1 MRRKGFTLIELLA
14 VIVVL
19 AVIAM
24 ITTPIVFGVINTAK
38 KGAAEQSTVAYVKAI
53 ESTVTIDDFYNK
65 SYANRDDYLYDEIK
79 ADVSGSTPTGGVY
92 ALKDGIVTRGTFC
105 VNGYKVTYSDSK
117 AKAYEKCTGD
127 DLKWDGSLKLEQTSG
142 FYAYPESK
150 QINIVENTSGG
161 KISCTSSDE
170 KVATCSVTGTT
181 IKIASGTK
189 EGVSTITVKSEGNSK
204 YKDAYVA
211 YVATTQKGLISYTSN
226 GYEGVYDGNLHGI
239 TVIANGFKVKYGEI
253 EGTYNLDESPK
264 YVDAGEYKVYYQIS
278 KDGYAEVKG
287 SKDVIIS
294 QAKGNIVLEETK
306 GNLEYNKIK
315 KVQIKENKANNSLIV
330 SVEDENIAQ
339 ARIENNEL
347 IITGKKVGT
356 TKITLSSSAT
366 TNYSSASTEYIVT
379 IIKASNK
386 IVLSSTNGTYTY
398 PNSGTFNIA
407 SNPSG
412 GKLSCTTSNKN
423 VAECTINGNTVTV
436 KPGTTKGS
444 ATLTITSEATTNYD
458 AGKAVYVA
466 ITEPGALVSYTTNGY
481 EGAYDGNP
489 HGITVTSSGS
499 TITYSTDGTNYSSTN
514 PTLTNVGEIVVYYKI
529 NTPGYL
535 EKTGSKKIVIT
546 KAAGK
551 VTPPTAKALKY
562 TGNAQELVNAGSST
576 TGQIQYKIGKTGT
589 YSTKIPTGTDV
600 GTYTVYY
607 KVVGDINHNDVA
619 ERSLNVT
626 INPNILKYE
635 SNGYEGVYD
644 GNPHGITVTSSGA
657 TIEYG
662 TVKGTYNKTTSP
674 QYTNVGEY
682 TVYYRITR
690 KGYVTVEN
698 SENIKITKANNVLK
712 LSSNSGTYTYPNSG
726 TFNIASNPSGGKLSC
741 TTSNKNVAECT
752 ISGNTVTVKP
762 GTTKGSA
769 TLTITSEA
777 TTNYNAGKAVYAVT
791 TEQGKLSYT
800 ANGYEGTYNGNP
812 HGITVTSSGS
822 TITYSLGIMLD
833 SNNIAKIV
841 DTVIDNGIYT
851 FNNITSGNELNT
863 FIIQLHKNETTTDK
877 IQDITSASA
886 TGKIENEY
894 IHEYN
899 SGYYALKIKAN
910 GTTKDSAVWYKNIYL
925 EKGKKYNISY
935 EVVKRTSSQ
944 HVVKNIEIRSEYSLV
959 ASPTRIDAGTTI
971 VYYKISKPGYSTVQG
986 SKKIV
991 ITKAAGKV
999 TPPTAKTLKYTG
1011 NAQELVNAGS
1021 STTGQ
1026 IQYKVGTTGTYSA
1039 KIPTGTDVGTYT
1051 VYYKVVGDSNH
1062 NDVAERSLNVTI
1074 NPTGPTKVK
1083 PTSTDTHKGIVYLD
1097 PTGLSK
1103 KCNAS
1108 NSVSGTGIKTGCMK
1122 WYIYAEDNNSYTMI
1136 LDHNTT
1142 SKVAYNSTNSNS
1154 EMKEVKTALESDTS
1168 TWDKSL
1174 KARLITGNEVAK
1186 ITGNT
1191 SFDEKTSTDDKW
1203 FYLDSNNQT
1212 QVANSTNKSK
1222 YAWLYDYTWDCIRW
1236 GCNIEDS
1243 NTSNCGYWTST
1254 PVAGRTDFALH
1265 VSDIGHLGS
1274 YITSHPILGVRPVIT
1289 ISKSIISE

>member
-19 AVIAM
+19 AVIAL
-24 ITTPIVFGVINTAK
+24 IATPIVFGVINTAK

-142 FYAYPESK
+142 FYVYPESK

-181 IKIASGTK
+181 IKITSGTK

-204 YKDAYVA
+204 YKDAYAA

-226 GYEGVYDGNLHGI
+226 GYKGVYDGNLHGI

-315 KVQIKENKANNSLIV
+315 KVQINENKANNSLIV

-356 TKITLSSSAT
+356 TKITLSSSET
-366 TNYSSASTEYIVT
+366 KNYSSASTEYIVT

-423 VAECTINGNTVTV
+423 VAECTISGNTVTV

-444 ATLTITSEATTNYD
+444 ATLTITSEATTNYN

-466 ITEPGALVSYTTNGY
+466 ITEPGALVSYTANGY
-481 EGAYDGNP
+481 EGVYDGNP
-489 HGITVTSSGS
+489 HGITVTSNGA

-514 PTLTNVGEIVVYYKI
+514 PTLTNVGEMVVYYKI

-535 EKTGSKKIVIT
+535 EKTGSKKIIIT
-546 KAAGK
+546 KAVGK
-551 VTPPTAKALKY
+551 VTPPTAKTLKY

-576 TGQIQYKIGKTGT
+576 TGQIQYKVGATGT

-607 KVVGDINHNDVA
+607 KVVGDSNHNDVA
-619 ERSLNVT
+619 ESSLNVT
-626 INPNILKYE
+626 INPNILKFE

-662 TVKGTYNKTTSP
+662 TVKGTYNLDESP

-698 SENIKITKANNVLK
+698 SENIKIVKANNVLK

-800 ANGYEGTYNGNP
+800 ANGYEGTYNGNS
-812 HGITVTSSGS
+812 HGITVTSSGA
-822 TITYSLGIMLD
+822 TITYS
-833 SNNIAKIV
+833 
-841 DTVIDNGIYT
+841 
-851 FNNITSGNELNT
+851 
-863 FIIQLHKNETTTDK
+863 TDG
-877 IQDITSASA
+877 TNYSSA
-886 TGKIENEY
+886 N
-894 IHEYN
+894 
-899 SGYYALKIKAN
+899 
-910 GTTKDSAVWYKNIYL
+910 
-925 EKGKKYNISY
+925 
-935 EVVKRTSSQ
+935 
-944 HVVKNIEIRSEYSLV
+944 
-959 ASPTRIDAGTTI
+959 PTLTNVGEMV
-971 VYYKISKPGYSTVQG
+971 VYYKISKTGYSTVQG

-999 TPPTAKTLKYTG
+999 TPPTAKALKYTG

-1026 IQYKVGTTGTYSA
+1026 IQYKVGATGTYST

-1074 NPTGPTKVK
+1074 KPTGPTKVK

-1097 PTGLSK
+1097 PTNLKNS
-1103 KCNAS
+1103 CNAL
-1108 NSVSGTGIKTGCMK
+1108 NSVSGTGTKTGCMK
-1122 WYIYAEDNNSYTMI
+1122 WYIYSEDNNSYTMI

-1142 SKVAYNSTNSNS
+1142 AGAGVAYNSTNSNG

-1174 KARLITGNEVAK
+1174 KARLITANEVAK

-1191 SFDEKTSTDDKW
+1191 SFDEKTSTWDSE
-1203 FYLDSNNQT
+1203 FYFDSNNQT
-1212 QVANSTNKSK
+1212 QVANKTNKSK
-1222 YAWLYDYTWDCIRW
+1222 YAWLYDYTSSCADY
-1236 GCNIEDS
+1236 GCNIEHPVYLGY
-1243 NTSNCGYWTST
+1243 NTYGYWTSA
-1254 PVAGRTDFALH
+1254 PVADNFGCAWTVGRRGKLYH
-1265 VSDIGHLGS
+1265 EPKSYNYLG
-1274 YITSHPILGVRPVIT
+1274 IRPVIT
-1289 ISKSIISE
+1289 ISKSIIS

>member
-19 AVIAM
+19 AVIAL
-24 ITTPIVFGVINTAK
+24 IATPIVFGVINTAK

-142 FYAYPESK
+142 FYVYPESK

-181 IKIASGTK
+181 IKITSGTK

-204 YKDAYVA
+204 YKDAYAA

-226 GYEGVYDGNLHGI
+226 GYKGVYDGNLHGI

-315 KVQIKENKANNSLIV
+315 KVQINENKANNSLIV

-356 TKITLSSSAT
+356 TKITLSSSET
-366 TNYSSASTEYIVT
+366 KNYSSASTEYIVT

-423 VAECTINGNTVTV
+423 VAECTISGNTVTV

-444 ATLTITSEATTNYD
+444 ATLTITSEATTNYN

-466 ITEPGALVSYTTNGY
+466 ITEPGALVSYTANGY
-481 EGAYDGNP
+481 EGVYDGNP
-489 HGITVTSSGS
+489 HGITVTSNGA

-514 PTLTNVGEIVVYYKI
+514 PTLTNVGEMVVYYKI

-535 EKTGSKKIVIT
+535 EKTGSKKIIIT
-546 KAAGK
+546 KAVGK
-551 VTPPTAKALKY
+551 VTPPTAKTLKY

-576 TGQIQYKIGKTGT
+576 TGQIQYKVGTTGT

-607 KVVGDINHNDVA
+607 KVVGDSNHNDVA
-619 ERSLNVT
+619 ESSLNVT
-626 INPNILKYE
+626 INPNILKFE

-662 TVKGTYNKTTSP
+662 TVKGTYNLDESP

-698 SENIKITKANNVLK
+698 SENIKIVKANNVLK

-800 ANGYEGTYNGNP
+800 ANGYEGTYNGNS
-812 HGITVTSSGS
+812 HGITVTSSGA
-822 TITYSLGIMLD
+822 TITYS
-833 SNNIAKIV
+833 
-841 DTVIDNGIYT
+841 
-851 FNNITSGNELNT
+851 
-863 FIIQLHKNETTTDK
+863 TDG
-877 IQDITSASA
+877 TNYSSA
-886 TGKIENEY
+886 N
-894 IHEYN
+894 
-899 SGYYALKIKAN
+899 
-910 GTTKDSAVWYKNIYL
+910 
-925 EKGKKYNISY
+925 
-935 EVVKRTSSQ
+935 
-944 HVVKNIEIRSEYSLV
+944 
-959 ASPTRIDAGTTI
+959 PTLTNVGEMV
-971 VYYKISKPGYSTVQG
+971 VYYKISKTGYSTVQG

-999 TPPTAKTLKYTG
+999 TPPTAKALKYTG

-1026 IQYKVGTTGTYSA
+1026 IQYKVGSTGTYST
-1039 KIPTGTDVGTYT
+1039 KIPTGTDVGTYN

-1062 NDVAERSLNVTI
+1062 NDVSERSLNVTI
-1074 NPTGPTKVK
+1074 KPTGPTKVK

-1097 PTGLSK
+1097 PTNLKNS
-1103 KCNAS
+1103 CNAL
-1108 NSVSGTGIKTGCMK
+1108 NSVSGTGTKTGCMK
-1122 WYIYAEDNNSYTMI
+1122 WYIYSEDNNSYTMI

-1142 SKVAYNSTNSNS
+1142 AGAGVAYNSTNSNG

-1174 KARLITGNEVAK
+1174 KARLITANEVAK

-1191 SFDEKTSTDDKW
+1191 SFDEKTSTWDSE
-1203 FYLDSNNQT
+1203 FYFDSNNQT
-1212 QVANSTNKSK
+1212 QVANKTNKSK
-1222 YAWLYDYTWDCIRW
+1222 YAWLYDYTSSCADY
-1236 GCNIEDS
+1236 GCNIEHPVYLGY
-1243 NTSNCGYWTST
+1243 NTYGYWTSA
-1254 PVAGRTDFALH
+1254 PVADNFGCAWTVGRRGKLYH
-1265 VSDIGHLGS
+1265 EPKSYNYLG
-1274 YITSHPILGVRPVIT
+1274 IRPVIT
-1289 ISKSIISE
+1289 ISKSIIS

>member
-19 AVIAM
+19 AVIAL
-24 ITTPIVFGVINTAK
+24 IATPIVFGVINTAK

-181 IKIASGTK
+181 IKITSGAK

-204 YKDAYVA
+204 YKDAYAA

-226 GYEGVYDGNLHGI
+226 GYKGVYDGNLHGI

-315 KVQIKENKANNSLIV
+315 KVQINENKANNSLIV

-356 TKITLSSSAT
+356 TKITLSSSET
-366 TNYSSASTEYIVT
+366 KNYSSASTEYIVT

-423 VAECTINGNTVTV
+423 VAECTISGNTVTV

-444 ATLTITSEATTNYD
+444 ATLTITSEATTNYN

-466 ITEPGALVSYTTNGY
+466 ITEPGALVSYTANGY
-481 EGAYDGNP
+481 EGVYDGNP
-489 HGITVTSSGS
+489 HGITVTSNGA

-514 PTLTNVGEIVVYYKI
+514 PTLTNVGEMVVYYKI

-535 EKTGSKKIVIT
+535 EKTGSKKIIIT
-546 KAAGK
+546 KAVGK
-551 VTPPTAKALKY
+551 VTPPTAKTLKY

-576 TGQIQYKIGKTGT
+576 TGQIQYKVGATGT

-607 KVVGDINHNDVA
+607 KVVGDSNHNDVA
-619 ERSLNVT
+619 ESSLNVT
-626 INPNILKYE
+626 INPNILKFE

-662 TVKGTYNKTTSP
+662 TVKGTYNLDESP

-698 SENIKITKANNVLK
+698 SENIKIVKANNVLK

-800 ANGYEGTYNGNP
+800 ANGYEGTYNGNS
-812 HGITVTSSGS
+812 HGITVTSSGA
-822 TITYSLGIMLD
+822 TITYS
-833 SNNIAKIV
+833 
-841 DTVIDNGIYT
+841 
-851 FNNITSGNELNT
+851 
-863 FIIQLHKNETTTDK
+863 TDG
-877 IQDITSASA
+877 TNYSSA
-886 TGKIENEY
+886 N
-894 IHEYN
+894 
-899 SGYYALKIKAN
+899 
-910 GTTKDSAVWYKNIYL
+910 
-925 EKGKKYNISY
+925 
-935 EVVKRTSSQ
+935 
-944 HVVKNIEIRSEYSLV
+944 
-959 ASPTRIDAGTTI
+959 PTLTNVGEMV
-971 VYYKISKPGYSTVQG
+971 VYYKISKTGYSTVQG

-999 TPPTAKTLKYTG
+999 TPPTAKALKYTG

-1026 IQYKVGTTGTYSA
+1026 IQYKVGSTGTYST
-1039 KIPTGTDVGTYT
+1039 KIPTGTDVGTYN

-1062 NDVAERSLNVTI
+1062 NDVSERSLNVTI
-1074 NPTGPTKVK
+1074 KPTGPTKVK

-1097 PTGLSK
+1097 PTNLKNS
-1103 KCNAS
+1103 CNAL
-1108 NSVSGTGIKTGCMK
+1108 NSVSGTGTKTGCMK
-1122 WYIYAEDNNSYTMI
+1122 WYIYSEDNNSYTMI

-1142 SKVAYNSTNSNS
+1142 SGAGVAYNSTNSNG

-1174 KARLITGNEVAK
+1174 KARLITANEVAK

-1191 SFDEKTSTDDKW
+1191 SFDEKTSTWDSE
-1203 FYLDSNNQT
+1203 FYFDSNNQT
-1212 QVANSTNKSK
+1212 QVANKTNKSK
-1222 YAWLYDYTWDCIRW
+1222 YAWLYDYTSSCADY
-1236 GCNIEDS
+1236 GCNIEHPVYLGY
-1243 NTSNCGYWTST
+1243 NTYGYWTSA
-1254 PVAGRTDFALH
+1254 PVADNFGCAWTVGRRGKLYH
-1265 VSDIGHLGS
+1265 EPKSYNYLG
-1274 YITSHPILGVRPVIT
+1274 IRPVIT
-1289 ISKSIISE
+1289 ISKSIIS

>member
-19 AVIAM
+19 AVIAL
-24 ITTPIVFGVINTAK
+24 IATPIVFGVINTAK

-127 DLKWDGSLKLEQTSG
+127 DLKWDGSLKLEQSSG
-142 FYAYPESK
+142 FYVYPESK

-204 YKDAYVA
+204 YKDAYAA

-226 GYEGVYDGNLHGI
+226 GYKGVYDGNLHGI
-239 TVIANGFKVKYGEI
+239 TVIANGFKVKYGET
-253 EGTYNLDESPK
+253 EGIYNLDESPK

-330 SVEDENIAQ
+330 SVDDENIAQ

-356 TKITLSSSAT
+356 TKITLSSSET
-366 TNYSSASTEYIVT
+366 KNYSSASTEYIVT

-423 VAECTINGNTVTV
+423 VAECTISGNTVTV

-466 ITEPGALVSYTTNGY
+466 ITEPGALSGYT
-481 EGAYDGNP
+481 A
-489 HGITVTSSGS
+489 
-499 TITYSTDGTNYSSTN
+499 
-514 PTLTNVGEIVVYYKI
+514 
-529 NTPGYL
+529 
-535 EKTGSKKIVIT
+535 
-546 KAAGK
+546 
-551 VTPPTAKALKY
+551 
-562 TGNAQELVNAGSST
+562 
-576 TGQIQYKIGKTGT
+576 
-589 YSTKIPTGTDV
+589 
-600 GTYTVYY
+600 
-607 KVVGDINHNDVA
+607 
-619 ERSLNVT
+619 
-626 INPNILKYE
+626 
-635 SNGYEGVYD
+635 NGYEGVYD

-726 TFNIASNPSGGKLSC
+726 TFNITSNPSGGKLSC

-777 TTNYNAGKAVYAVT
+777 TTNYDAGKAVYVAI
-791 TEQGKLSYT
+791 TEPGALVGYT
-800 ANGYEGTYNGNP
+800 ANGYEGVYDGNP
-812 HGITVTSSGS
+812 HGITVTSSGA

-833 SNNIAKIV
+833 SNNIAKID

-863 FIIQLHKNETTTDK
+863 FIIQLHKNETTPDK
-877 IQDITSASA
+877 IQDITLTNA

-935 EVVKRTSSQ
+935 EVVKKTSSQ

-959 ASPTRIDAGTTI
+959 ASPTRTDAGTTI
-971 VYYKISKPGYSTVQG
+971 VYYKISKSGYSTVQG

-991 ITKAAGKV
+991 ITKADGKV
-999 TPPTAKTLKYTG
+999 TPPTSKTLKYTG

-1026 IQYKVGTTGTYSA
+1026 IQYKVGTTGTYST

-1074 NPTGPTKVK
+1074 KPTGPTKVK

-1097 PTGLSK
+1097 PTNLKNSCNVLNSK
-1103 KCNAS
+1103 
-1108 NSVSGTGIKTGCMK
+1108 SGTGIKTGCMK
-1122 WYIYAEDNNSYTMI
+1122 WYIYSEDNNNYTMI
-1136 LDHNTT
+1136 LDHNIEERM
-1142 SKVAYNSTNSNS
+1142 SYSTGMSNLTNQ
-1154 EMKEVKTALESDTS
+1154 KLN
-1168 TWDKSL
+1168 WDNSL
-1174 KARLITGNEVAK
+1174 KIRMIQANEIAK

-1191 SFDEKTSTDDKW
+1191 SWSTSKGW

-1212 QVANSTNKSK
+1212 PVANSTNKSK
-1222 YAWLYDYTWDCIRW
+1222 YAWLFDYIYNCEYG
-1236 GCNIEDS
+1236 GCNIEDPES
-1243 NTSNCGYWTST
+1243 GSAYFTGTEANSSVQYIIANGGSLRVG
-1254 PVAGRTDFALH
+1254 PKSGQGFGGG
-1265 VSDIGHLGS
+1265 IG
-1274 YITSHPILGVRPVIT
+1274 IRPVIT
-1289 ISKSIISE
+1289 ISKSIIS

>member
-19 AVIAM
+19 AVIAL
-24 ITTPIVFGVINTAK
+24 IATPIVFGVINTAK

-142 FYAYPESK
+142 FYVYPESK

-181 IKIASGTK
+181 IKITSGTK

-204 YKDAYVA
+204 YKDAYAA

-226 GYEGVYDGNLHGI
+226 GYKGVYDGNLHGI

-315 KVQIKENKANNSLIV
+315 KVQINENKANNSLIV

-356 TKITLSSSAT
+356 TKITLSSSET
-366 TNYSSASTEYIVT
+366 KNYSSASTEYIVT

-423 VAECTINGNTVTV
+423 VAECTISGNTVTV

-444 ATLTITSEATTNYD
+444 ATLTITSEATTNYN

-466 ITEPGALVSYTTNGY
+466 ITEPGALVSYTANGY
-481 EGAYDGNP
+481 EGVYDGNP
-489 HGITVTSSGS
+489 HGITVTSNGA

-514 PTLTNVGEIVVYYKI
+514 PTLTNVGEMVVYYKI

-535 EKTGSKKIVIT
+535 EKTGSKKIIIT
-546 KAAGK
+546 KAVGK
-551 VTPPTAKALKY
+551 VTPPTAKTLKY

-576 TGQIQYKIGKTGT
+576 TGQIQYKVGATGT

-607 KVVGDINHNDVA
+607 KVVGDSNHNDVA
-619 ERSLNVT
+619 ESSLNVT
-626 INPNILKYE
+626 INPNILKFE

-662 TVKGTYNKTTSP
+662 TVKGTYNLDESP

-698 SENIKITKANNVLK
+698 SENIKIVKANNVLK

-800 ANGYEGTYNGNP
+800 ANGYEGTYNGNS
-812 HGITVTSSGS
+812 HGITVTSSGA
-822 TITYSLGIMLD
+822 TITYS
-833 SNNIAKIV
+833 
-841 DTVIDNGIYT
+841 
-851 FNNITSGNELNT
+851 
-863 FIIQLHKNETTTDK
+863 TDG
-877 IQDITSASA
+877 TNYSSA
-886 TGKIENEY
+886 N
-894 IHEYN
+894 
-899 SGYYALKIKAN
+899 
-910 GTTKDSAVWYKNIYL
+910 
-925 EKGKKYNISY
+925 
-935 EVVKRTSSQ
+935 
-944 HVVKNIEIRSEYSLV
+944 
-959 ASPTRIDAGTTI
+959 PTLTNVGEMV
-971 VYYKISKPGYSTVQG
+971 VYYKISKTGYSTVQG

-999 TPPTAKTLKYTG
+999 TPPTAKALKYTG

-1026 IQYKVGTTGTYSA
+1026 IQYKVGSTGTYST
-1039 KIPTGTDVGTYT
+1039 KIPTGTDVGTYN

-1062 NDVAERSLNVTI
+1062 NDVSERSLNVTI
-1074 NPTGPTKVK
+1074 KPTGPTKVK

-1097 PTGLSK
+1097 PTNLKNS
-1103 KCNAS
+1103 CNAL
-1108 NSVSGTGIKTGCMK
+1108 NSVSGTGTKTGCMK
-1122 WYIYAEDNNSYTMI
+1122 WYIYSEDNNSYTMI

-1142 SKVAYNSTNSNS
+1142 AGAGVAYNSTNSNG

-1174 KARLITGNEVAK
+1174 KARLITANEVAK

-1191 SFDEKTSTDDKW
+1191 SFDEKTSTWDSD
-1203 FYLDSNNQT
+1203 FYLDSNNET
-1212 QVANSTNKSK
+1212 QVANKTNKSK
-1222 YAWLYDYTWDCIRW
+1222 YAWLYDYTSSCADY
-1236 GCNIEDS
+1236 GCNIEHPVYLGY
-1243 NTSNCGYWTST
+1243 NTYGYWTSA
-1254 PVAGRTDFALH
+1254 PVADNFGCAWTVGRRGKLYH
-1265 VSDIGHLGS
+1265 EPKSYNYLG
-1274 YITSHPILGVRPVIT
+1274 IRPVIT
-1289 ISKSIISE
+1289 ISKSIIS

>member
-423 VAECTINGNTVTV
+423 VAECTI
-436 KPGTTKGS
+436 
-444 ATLTITSEATTNYD
+444 
-458 AGKAVYVA
+458 
-466 ITEPGALVSYTTNGY
+466 
-481 EGAYDGNP
+481 
-489 HGITVTSSGS
+489 
-499 TITYSTDGTNYSSTN
+499 
-514 PTLTNVGEIVVYYKI
+514 
-529 NTPGYL
+529 
-535 EKTGSKKIVIT
+535 
-546 KAAGK
+546 
-551 VTPPTAKALKY
+551 
-562 TGNAQELVNAGSST
+562 
-576 TGQIQYKIGKTGT
+576 
-589 YSTKIPTGTDV
+589 
-600 GTYTVYY
+600 
-607 KVVGDINHNDVA
+607 
-619 ERSLNVT
+619 
-626 INPNILKYE
+626 
-635 SNGYEGVYD
+635 
-644 GNPHGITVTSSGA
+644 
-657 TIEYG
+657 
-662 TVKGTYNKTTSP
+662 
-674 QYTNVGEY
+674 
-682 TVYYRITR
+682 
-690 KGYVTVEN
+690 
-698 SENIKITKANNVLK
+698 
-712 LSSNSGTYTYPNSG
+712 
-726 TFNIASNPSGGKLSC
+726 
-741 TTSNKNVAECT
+741 
-752 ISGNTVTVKP
+752 SGNTVTVKP

-812 HGITVTSSGS
+812 HGITVTSSGA
-822 TITYSLGIMLD
+822 TITYSTDGKNY
-833 SNNIAKIV
+833 SS
-841 DTVIDNGIYT
+841 
-851 FNNITSGNELNT
+851 TS
-863 FIIQLHKNETTTDK
+863 
-877 IQDITSASA
+877 
-886 TGKIENEY
+886 
-894 IHEYN
+894 
-899 SGYYALKIKAN
+899 
-910 GTTKDSAVWYKNIYL
+910 
-925 EKGKKYNISY
+925 
-935 EVVKRTSSQ
+935 
-944 HVVKNIEIRSEYSLV
+944 
-959 ASPTRIDAGTTI
+959 P
-971 VYYKISKPGYSTVQG
+971 
-986 SKKIV
+986 
-991 ITKAAGKV
+991 
-999 TPPTAKTLKYTG
+999 KYT
-1011 NAQELVNAGS
+1011 NAG
-1021 STTGQ
+1021 
-1026 IQYKVGTTGTYSA
+1026 I
-1039 KIPTGTDVGTYT
+1039 YT
-1051 VYYKVVGDSNH
+1051 VYYKI
-1062 NDVAERSLNVTI
+1062 E
-1074 NPTGPTKVK
+1074 K
-1083 PTSTDTHKGIVYLD
+1083 
-1097 PTGLSK
+1097 
-1103 KCNAS
+1103 
-1108 NSVSGTGIKTGCMK
+1108 SG
-1122 WYIYAEDNNSYTMI
+1122 Y
-1136 LDHNTT
+1136 NT
-1142 SKVAYNSTNSNS
+1142 
-1154 EMKEVKTALESDTS
+1154 
-1168 TWDKSL
+1168 
-1174 KARLITGNEVAK
+1174 ITGNKQVIIIPSAPTITASDSIGSGSWHASKYTLTFSSSGASSSVYYYYGTSSNPSTKGSSAAISSDTGGTTYYVKACVSDSKCSAVSSYSAKLDSTKPNKPSFEIKLGSRTGSNYTSNSWTNNNGYFIVKSSDSTSGIDYYEVSLNGSDWTKHNAWNYEISKDHKTVYSMINWDGNWTFKFRAVDYAGNRSDESATIRFKRDTTSPSFGTVSLNPNLTSWANRCGKK
-1186 ITGNT
+1186 INVSWNLTDSGSGVKMQNGHPYLMRAYYSTKSRNTLLSPVYGYDSDATTKGNIYGGGGILKVCAYDYAGN
-1191 SFDEKTSTDDKW
+1191 SKCFEKTLMQYCSSEAPW
-1203 FYLDSNNQT
+1203 SL
-1212 QVANSTNKSK
+1212 
-1222 YAWLYDYTWDCIRW
+1222 
-1236 GCNIEDS
+1236 
-1243 NTSNCGYWTST
+1243 
-1254 PVAGRTDFALH
+1254 
-1265 VSDIGHLGS
+1265 S
-1274 YITSHPILGVRPVIT
+1274 YVTA
-1289 ISKSIISE
+1289 

>member
-1 MRRKGFTLIELLA
+1 MRKKGFTLIELLA

-24 ITTPIVFGVINTAK
+24 ITTPTVFGIIKTAK
-38 KGAAEQSTVAYVKAI
+38 KGVAEQSTVAYVKAI
-53 ESTVTIDDFYNK
+53 ESTVTIDDIYNR

-79 ADVSGSTPTGGVY
+79 ADVSGSTPTGGIY

-117 AKAYEKCTGD
+117 AKAYENCTGD
-127 DLKWDGSLKLEQTSG
+127 DLKWDGSLKLGQTSG

-204 YKDAYVA
+204 YKDAYAA

-226 GYEGVYDGNLHGI
+226 GYKGVYDGNLHGI
-239 TVIANGFKVKYGEI
+239 TVIANGFKVKYGET

-264 YVDAGEYKVYYQIS
+264 YADVGEYKVYYQIS

-356 TKITLSSSAT
+356 TKITLSSSET
-366 TNYSSASTEYIVT
+366 KNYSSASTEYIVT

-423 VAECTINGNTVTV
+423 VAECTISGNTVTV

-444 ATLTITSEATTNYD
+444 ATLTITSAATTNYD

-466 ITEPGALVSYTTNGY
+466 ITEPGALVSYTANGY
-481 EGAYDGNP
+481 EGVYDGNP
-489 HGITVTSSGS
+489 HGITVTSSGA

-514 PTLTNVGEIVVYYKI
+514 PTLTNAGEMVVYYKI

-535 EKTGSKKIVIT
+535 EKTGSKKIIIT
-546 KAAGK
+546 KADGK
-551 VTPPTAKALKY
+551 VTPPTSKTLKY

-576 TGQIQYKIGKTGT
+576 TGQIQYKIGTTGT

-607 KVVGDINHNDVA
+607 KVVGDSNHNDVV
-619 ERSLNVT
+619 ESSLNVT
-626 INPNILKYE
+626 INPNILEYE

-644 GNPHGITVTSSGA
+644 GNPHEITVTSSGA
-657 TIEYG
+657 TITYSTDG
-662 TVKGTYNKTTSP
+662 TNYSSTSP
-674 QYTNVGEY
+674 KYTNAGVY

-712 LSSNSGTYTYPNSG
+712 SSSNSGTYTYPNSG
-726 TFNIASNPSGGKLSC
+726 TFNITSNPSGGKLSC

-752 ISGNTVTVKP
+752 INGNTVTVKP

-769 TLTITSEA
+769 TLTITSAA
-777 TTNYNAGKAVYAVT
+777 TTNYNAGKAVYVAI
-791 TEQGKLSYT
+791 TEPGSLVGYT
-800 ANGYEGTYNGNP
+800 ANGYEGVYDGNP
-812 HGITVTSSGS
+812 HGITVTSSGA

-935 EVVKRTSSQ
+935 EVVKNTSSQ
-944 HVVKNIEIRSEYSLV
+944 YVVKNIEIRSEYSLA
-959 ASPTRIDAGTTI
+959 ASPTRTDVGTTI

-1011 NAQELVNAGS
+1011 NAQGLVNAGS

-1026 IQYKVGTTGTYSA
+1026 IQYKVGATGTYSA
-1039 KIPTGTDVGTYT
+1039 KIPAGTDVGTYT

-1074 NPTGPTKVK
+1074 KPTGPTKVK

-1097 PTGLSK
+1097 PTNLKNSCNVLNSK
-1103 KCNAS
+1103 
-1108 NSVSGTGIKTGCMK
+1108 SGTGIKTGCMK
-1122 WYIYAEDNNSYTMI
+1122 WYIYSEDNNNYTMI
-1136 LDHNTT
+1136 LDHNIEERM
-1142 SKVAYNSTNSNS
+1142 SYSTGMSNLTNQ
-1154 EMKEVKTALESDTS
+1154 KLK
-1168 TWDKSL
+1168 WDNSL
-1174 KARLITGNEVAK
+1174 KVRMIQANEIAK

-1191 SFDEKTSTDDKW
+1191 SWSTSKGW

-1212 QVANSTNKSK
+1212 SVANSTNKSK
-1222 YAWLYDYTWDCIRW
+1222 YAWLYDYTGNCKEC
-1236 GCNIEDS
+1236 GCNIEEPESSSGYFTGTEANS
-1243 NTSNCGYWTST
+1243 NIQYIIANGGSLRVGPKS
-1254 PVAGRTDFALH
+1254 GQGFGGG
-1265 VSDIGHLGS
+1265 IG
-1274 YITSHPILGVRPVIT
+1274 IRPVIT
-1289 ISKSIISE
+1289 ISKSIIS

>member
-19 AVIAM
+19 AVIAL
-24 ITTPIVFGVINTAK
+24 IATPIVFGVINTAK

-181 IKIASGTK
+181 IKITSGTK

-204 YKDAYVA
+204 YKDAYAA

-226 GYEGVYDGNLHGI
+226 GYKGVYDGNLHGI

-315 KVQIKENKANNSLIV
+315 KVQINENKANNSLIV

-356 TKITLSSSAT
+356 TKITLSSSET
-366 TNYSSASTEYIVT
+366 KNYSSASTEYIVT

-423 VAECTINGNTVTV
+423 VAECTISGNTVTV

-444 ATLTITSEATTNYD
+444 ATLTITSEATTNYN

-466 ITEPGALVSYTTNGY
+466 ITEPGALVSYTANGY
-481 EGAYDGNP
+481 EGVYDGNP
-489 HGITVTSSGS
+489 HGITVTSNGA

-514 PTLTNVGEIVVYYKI
+514 PTLTNVGEMVVYYKI

-535 EKTGSKKIVIT
+535 EKTGSKKIIIT
-546 KAAGK
+546 KAVGK
-551 VTPPTAKALKY
+551 VTPPTAKTLKY

-576 TGQIQYKIGKTGT
+576 TGQIQYKVGTTGT

-607 KVVGDINHNDVA
+607 KVVGDSNHNDVA
-619 ERSLNVT
+619 ESSLNVT
-626 INPNILKYE
+626 INPNILKFE

-662 TVKGTYNKTTSP
+662 TVKGTYNLDESP

-698 SENIKITKANNVLK
+698 SENIKIVKANNVLK

-800 ANGYEGTYNGNP
+800 ANGYEGTYNGNS
-812 HGITVTSSGS
+812 HGITVTSSGA
-822 TITYSLGIMLD
+822 TITYS
-833 SNNIAKIV
+833 
-841 DTVIDNGIYT
+841 
-851 FNNITSGNELNT
+851 
-863 FIIQLHKNETTTDK
+863 TDG
-877 IQDITSASA
+877 TNYSSA
-886 TGKIENEY
+886 N
-894 IHEYN
+894 
-899 SGYYALKIKAN
+899 
-910 GTTKDSAVWYKNIYL
+910 
-925 EKGKKYNISY
+925 
-935 EVVKRTSSQ
+935 
-944 HVVKNIEIRSEYSLV
+944 
-959 ASPTRIDAGTTI
+959 PTLTNVGEMV
-971 VYYKISKPGYSTVQG
+971 VYYKISKTGYSTVQG

-999 TPPTAKTLKYTG
+999 TPPTAKALKYTG

-1026 IQYKVGTTGTYSA
+1026 IQYKVGSTGTYST
-1039 KIPTGTDVGTYT
+1039 KIPTGTDVGTYN

-1062 NDVAERSLNVTI
+1062 NDVSERSLNVTI
-1074 NPTGPTKVK
+1074 KPTGPTKVK

-1097 PTGLSK
+1097 PTNLKNS
-1103 KCNAS
+1103 CNAL
-1108 NSVSGTGIKTGCMK
+1108 NSVSGTGTKTGCMK
-1122 WYIYAEDNNSYTMI
+1122 WYIYSEDNNSYTMI

-1142 SKVAYNSTNSNS
+1142 AGAGVAYNSTNSNG

-1174 KARLITGNEVAK
+1174 KARLITANEVAK

-1191 SFDEKTSTDDKW
+1191 SFDEKTSTWDSE
-1203 FYLDSNNQT
+1203 FYFDSNNQT
-1212 QVANSTNKSK
+1212 QVANKTNKSK
-1222 YAWLYDYTWDCIRW
+1222 YAWLYDYTSSCADY
-1236 GCNIEDS
+1236 GCNIEHPVYLGY
-1243 NTSNCGYWTST
+1243 NTYGYWTSA
-1254 PVAGRTDFALH
+1254 PVADNFGCAWTVGRRGKLYH
-1265 VSDIGHLGS
+1265 EPKSYNYLG
-1274 YITSHPILGVRPVIT
+1274 IRPVIT
-1289 ISKSIISE
+1289 ISKSIIS

>member
-1 MRRKGFTLIELLA
+1 MKKKYGFTLIELLA

-24 ITTPIVFGVINTAK
+24 ITTPIVFGIINTAK
-38 KGAAEQSTVAYVKAI
+38 KGAAEQSTVAYAKAV
-53 ESTVTIDDFYNK
+53 EDTVAIAAMNNK
-65 SYANRDDYLYDEIK
+65 SYANRNDYLYDEIK
-79 ADVSGSTPTGGVY
+79 VDVSGSTPTGGIY

-181 IKIASGTK
+181 IKITSGAK

-204 YKDAYVA
+204 YKDAYAA
-211 YVATTQKGLISYTSN
+211 YVATTQKGLISSN
-226 GYEGVYDGNLHGI
+226 GYKGVYDGNLHGI

-356 TKITLSSSAT
+356 TKITLSSSET
-366 TNYSSASTEYIVT
+366 KNYSSASTEYIVT

-398 PNSGTFNIA
+398 PNSGTFNI
-407 SNPSG
+407 
-412 GKLSCTTSNKN
+412 T
-423 VAECTINGNTVTV
+423 
-436 KPGTTKGS
+436 
-444 ATLTITSEATTNYD
+444 
-458 AGKAVYVA
+458 
-466 ITEPGALVSYTTNGY
+466 
-481 EGAYDGNP
+481 
-489 HGITVTSSGS
+489 
-499 TITYSTDGTNYSSTN
+499 
-514 PTLTNVGEIVVYYKI
+514 
-529 NTPGYL
+529 
-535 EKTGSKKIVIT
+535 
-546 KAAGK
+546 
-551 VTPPTAKALKY
+551 
-562 TGNAQELVNAGSST
+562 
-576 TGQIQYKIGKTGT
+576 
-589 YSTKIPTGTDV
+589 
-600 GTYTVYY
+600 
-607 KVVGDINHNDVA
+607 
-619 ERSLNVT
+619 
-626 INPNILKYE
+626 
-635 SNGYEGVYD
+635 
-644 GNPHGITVTSSGA
+644 
-657 TIEYG
+657 
-662 TVKGTYNKTTSP
+662 
-674 QYTNVGEY
+674 
-682 TVYYRITR
+682 
-690 KGYVTVEN
+690 
-698 SENIKITKANNVLK
+698 
-712 LSSNSGTYTYPNSG
+712 
-726 TFNIASNPSGGKLSC
+726 SNPSGGKLSC

-777 TTNYNAGKAVYAVT
+777 TTNYNAGKAVYVAI
-791 TEQGKLSYT
+791 TEPGALSGYT
-800 ANGYEGTYNGNP
+800 ANGYEGVYDGNP
-812 HGITVTSSGS
+812 HGITVTAGGS
-822 TITYSLGIMLD
+822 TITYS
-833 SNNIAKIV
+833 
-841 DTVIDNGIYT
+841 
-851 FNNITSGNELNT
+851 
-863 FIIQLHKNETTTDK
+863 TD
-877 IQDITSASA
+877 
-886 TGKIENEY
+886 
-894 IHEYN
+894 
-899 SGYYALKIKAN
+899 
-910 GTTKDSAVWYKNIYL
+910 GTNY
-925 EKGKKYNISY
+925 
-935 EVVKRTSSQ
+935 SST
-944 HVVKNIEIRSEYSLV
+944 
-959 ASPTRIDAGTTI
+959 SPTLTNVGEMV
-971 VYYKISKPGYSTVQG
+971 VYYKISKPGYSPVQG

-999 TPPTAKTLKYTG
+999 TSPTAKALKYTG

-1026 IQYKVGTTGTYSA
+1026 IQYKVGTTGTYST

-1074 NPTGPTKVK
+1074 KPTGPTKVK

-1097 PTGLSK
+1097 PTNLKNS
-1103 KCNAS
+1103 CNVL
-1108 NSVSGTGIKTGCMK
+1108 NSVSGTGTKTGCMK
-1122 WYIYAEDNNSYTMI
+1122 WYIYSEDNNSYTMI

-1142 SKVAYNSTNSNS
+1142 AGAGVAYNSTNSNG

-1174 KARLITGNEVAK
+1174 KARLITANEVAK

-1191 SFDEKTSTDDKW
+1191 SFDEKTSTWDSE
-1203 FYLDSNNQT
+1203 FYFDSNNQT
-1212 QVANSTNKSK
+1212 QVANKTNKSK
-1222 YAWLYDYTWDCIRW
+1222 YAWLYDYTSGCADY
-1236 GCNIEDS
+1236 GCNIEHPVYFGYDT
-1243 NTSNCGYWTST
+1243 NGYWTSAT
-1254 PVAGRTDFALH
+1254 LADDSCAWAVNRRGELYPEPK
-1265 VSDIGHLGS
+1265 SYNYLG
-1274 YITSHPILGVRPVIT
+1274 TRPVIT
-1289 ISKSIISE
+1289 ISKSIIS

>member
-19 AVIAM
+19 AVIAL
-24 ITTPIVFGVINTAK
+24 IATPIVFGVINTAK

-142 FYAYPESK
+142 FYVYPESK

-181 IKIASGTK
+181 IKITSGTK

-204 YKDAYVA
+204 YKDAYAA

-226 GYEGVYDGNLHGI
+226 GYKGVYDGNLHGI

-315 KVQIKENKANNSLIV
+315 KVQINENKANNSLIV

-356 TKITLSSSAT
+356 TKITLSSSET
-366 TNYSSASTEYIVT
+366 KNYSSASTEYIVT

-423 VAECTINGNTVTV
+423 VAECTISGNTVTV

-444 ATLTITSEATTNYD
+444 ATLTITSEATTNYN

-466 ITEPGALVSYTTNGY
+466 ITEPGALVSYTANGY
-481 EGAYDGNP
+481 EGVYDGNP
-489 HGITVTSSGS
+489 HGITVTSNGA

-514 PTLTNVGEIVVYYKI
+514 PTLTNVGEMVVYYKI

-535 EKTGSKKIVIT
+535 EKTGSKKIIIT
-546 KAAGK
+546 KAVGK
-551 VTPPTAKALKY
+551 VTPPTAKTLKY

-576 TGQIQYKIGKTGT
+576 TGQIQYKVGATGT

-607 KVVGDINHNDVA
+607 KVVGDSNHNDVA
-619 ERSLNVT
+619 ESSLNVT
-626 INPNILKYE
+626 INPNILKFE

-662 TVKGTYNKTTSP
+662 TVKGTYNLDESP

-698 SENIKITKANNVLK
+698 SENIKIVKANNVLK

-800 ANGYEGTYNGNP
+800 ANGYEGTYNGNS
-812 HGITVTSSGS
+812 HGITVTSSGA
-822 TITYSLGIMLD
+822 TITYS
-833 SNNIAKIV
+833 
-841 DTVIDNGIYT
+841 
-851 FNNITSGNELNT
+851 
-863 FIIQLHKNETTTDK
+863 TDG
-877 IQDITSASA
+877 TNYSSA
-886 TGKIENEY
+886 N
-894 IHEYN
+894 
-899 SGYYALKIKAN
+899 
-910 GTTKDSAVWYKNIYL
+910 
-925 EKGKKYNISY
+925 
-935 EVVKRTSSQ
+935 
-944 HVVKNIEIRSEYSLV
+944 
-959 ASPTRIDAGTTI
+959 PTLTNVGEMV
-971 VYYKISKPGYSTVQG
+971 VYYKISKTGYSTVQG

-999 TPPTAKTLKYTG
+999 TPPTAKALKYTG

-1026 IQYKVGTTGTYSA
+1026 IQYKVGSTGTYST
-1039 KIPTGTDVGTYT
+1039 KIPTGTDVGTYN

-1062 NDVAERSLNVTI
+1062 NDVSERSLNVTI
-1074 NPTGPTKVK
+1074 KPTGPTKVK

-1097 PTGLSK
+1097 PTNLKNS
-1103 KCNAS
+1103 CNAL
-1108 NSVSGTGIKTGCMK
+1108 NSVSGTGTKTGCMK
-1122 WYIYAEDNNSYTMI
+1122 WYIYSEDNNSYTMI

-1142 SKVAYNSTNSNS
+1142 AGAGVAYNSTNSNG

-1174 KARLITGNEVAK
+1174 KARLITANEVAK

-1191 SFDEKTSTDDKW
+1191 SFDEKTSTWDSE
-1203 FYLDSNNQT
+1203 FYFDSNNQT
-1212 QVANSTNKSK
+1212 QVANKTNKSK
-1222 YAWLYDYTWDCIRW
+1222 YAWLYDYTSSCADY
-1236 GCNIEDS
+1236 GCNIEHPVYLGY
-1243 NTSNCGYWTST
+1243 NTYGYWTSA
-1254 PVAGRTDFALH
+1254 PVADNFGCAWTVGRRGKLYH
-1265 VSDIGHLGS
+1265 EPKSYNYLG
-1274 YITSHPILGVRPVIT
+1274 IRPVIT
-1289 ISKSIISE
+1289 ISKSIIS

>member
-19 AVIAM
+19 AVIAL
-24 ITTPIVFGVINTAK
+24 IATPIVFGVINTAK

-142 FYAYPESK
+142 FYVYPESK

-181 IKIASGTK
+181 IKITSGTK

-204 YKDAYVA
+204 YKDAYAA

-226 GYEGVYDGNLHGI
+226 GYKGVYDGNLHGI

-315 KVQIKENKANNSLIV
+315 KVQINENKANNSLIV

-356 TKITLSSSAT
+356 TKITLSSSET
-366 TNYSSASTEYIVT
+366 KNYSSASTEYIVT

-423 VAECTINGNTVTV
+423 VAECTISGNTVTV

-444 ATLTITSEATTNYD
+444 ATLTITSEATTNYN

-466 ITEPGALVSYTTNGY
+466 ITEPGALVSYTANGY
-481 EGAYDGNP
+481 EGVYDGNP
-489 HGITVTSSGS
+489 HGITVTSNGA

-514 PTLTNVGEIVVYYKI
+514 PTLTNVGEMVVYYKI

-535 EKTGSKKIVIT
+535 EKTGSKKIIIT
-546 KAAGK
+546 KAVGK
-551 VTPPTAKALKY
+551 VTPPTAKTLKY

-576 TGQIQYKIGKTGT
+576 TGQIQYKVGATGT

-607 KVVGDINHNDVA
+607 KVVGDSNHNDVA
-619 ERSLNVT
+619 ESSLNVT
-626 INPNILKYE
+626 INPNILKFE

-662 TVKGTYNKTTSP
+662 TVKGTYNLDESP

-698 SENIKITKANNVLK
+698 SENIKIVKANNVLK

-800 ANGYEGTYNGNP
+800 ANGYEGTYNGNS
-812 HGITVTSSGS
+812 HGITVTSSGA
-822 TITYSLGIMLD
+822 TITYS
-833 SNNIAKIV
+833 
-841 DTVIDNGIYT
+841 
-851 FNNITSGNELNT
+851 
-863 FIIQLHKNETTTDK
+863 TDG
-877 IQDITSASA
+877 TNYSSA
-886 TGKIENEY
+886 N
-894 IHEYN
+894 
-899 SGYYALKIKAN
+899 
-910 GTTKDSAVWYKNIYL
+910 
-925 EKGKKYNISY
+925 
-935 EVVKRTSSQ
+935 
-944 HVVKNIEIRSEYSLV
+944 
-959 ASPTRIDAGTTI
+959 PTLTNVGEMV
-971 VYYKISKPGYSTVQG
+971 VYYKISKTGYSTVQG

-999 TPPTAKTLKYTG
+999 TPPTAKALKYTG

-1026 IQYKVGTTGTYSA
+1026 IQYKVGTTGTYST
-1039 KIPTGTDVGTYT
+1039 KIPTGTDVGTYN

-1062 NDVAERSLNVTI
+1062 NDVSERSLNVTI
-1074 NPTGPTKVK
+1074 KPTGPTKVK

-1097 PTGLSK
+1097 PTNLKNS
-1103 KCNAS
+1103 CNVL
-1108 NSVSGTGIKTGCMK
+1108 NSVSGTGTKTGCMK
-1122 WYIYAEDNNSYTMI
+1122 WYIYSEDNNSYTMI

-1142 SKVAYNSTNSNS
+1142 SGAGVAYNSTNSNG

-1174 KARLITGNEVAK
+1174 KARLITANEVAK

-1191 SFDEKTSTDDKW
+1191 SFDEKTSTWDSD
-1203 FYLDSNNQT
+1203 FYLDSNNET
-1212 QVANSTNKSK
+1212 QVANKTNKSK
-1222 YAWLYDYTWDCIRW
+1222 YAWLYDYTSSCADY
-1236 GCNIEDS
+1236 GCNIEHPVYLGY
-1243 NTSNCGYWTST
+1243 NTYGYWTSA
-1254 PVAGRTDFALH
+1254 PVADNFGCAWTVGRRGKLYH
-1265 VSDIGHLGS
+1265 EPKSYNYLG
-1274 YITSHPILGVRPVIT
+1274 IRPVIT
-1289 ISKSIISE
+1289 ISKSIIS

>member
-19 AVIAM
+19 AVIAL
-24 ITTPIVFGVINTAK
+24 IATPIVFGVINTAK

-142 FYAYPESK
+142 FYVYPESK

-181 IKIASGTK
+181 IKITSGAK

-204 YKDAYVA
+204 YKDAYAA

-226 GYEGVYDGNLHGI
+226 GYKGVYDGNLHGI

-315 KVQIKENKANNSLIV
+315 KVQINENKANNSLIV

-356 TKITLSSSAT
+356 TKITLSSSET
-366 TNYSSASTEYIVT
+366 KNYSSASTEYIVT

-423 VAECTINGNTVTV
+423 VAECTISGNTVTV

-444 ATLTITSEATTNYD
+444 ATLTITSEATTNYN

-466 ITEPGALVSYTTNGY
+466 ITEPGALVSYTANGY
-481 EGAYDGNP
+481 EGVYDGNP
-489 HGITVTSSGS
+489 HGITVTSNGA

-514 PTLTNVGEIVVYYKI
+514 PTLTNVGEMVVYYKI

-535 EKTGSKKIVIT
+535 EKTGSKKIIIT
-546 KAAGK
+546 KAVGK
-551 VTPPTAKALKY
+551 VTPPTAKTLKY

-576 TGQIQYKIGKTGT
+576 TGQIQYKVGTTGT

-607 KVVGDINHNDVA
+607 KVVGDSNHNDVA
-619 ERSLNVT
+619 ESSLNVT
-626 INPNILKYE
+626 INPNILKFE

-662 TVKGTYNKTTSP
+662 TVKGTYNLDESP

-698 SENIKITKANNVLK
+698 SENIKIVKANNVLK

-800 ANGYEGTYNGNP
+800 ANGYEGTYNGNS
-812 HGITVTSSGS
+812 HGITVTSSGA
-822 TITYSLGIMLD
+822 TITYS
-833 SNNIAKIV
+833 
-841 DTVIDNGIYT
+841 
-851 FNNITSGNELNT
+851 
-863 FIIQLHKNETTTDK
+863 TDG
-877 IQDITSASA
+877 TNYSSA
-886 TGKIENEY
+886 N
-894 IHEYN
+894 
-899 SGYYALKIKAN
+899 
-910 GTTKDSAVWYKNIYL
+910 
-925 EKGKKYNISY
+925 
-935 EVVKRTSSQ
+935 
-944 HVVKNIEIRSEYSLV
+944 
-959 ASPTRIDAGTTI
+959 PTLTNVGEMV
-971 VYYKISKPGYSTVQG
+971 VYYKISKTGYSTVQG

-999 TPPTAKTLKYTG
+999 TPPTAKALKYTG

-1026 IQYKVGTTGTYSA
+1026 IQYKVGSTGTYST
-1039 KIPTGTDVGTYT
+1039 KIPTGTDVGTYN

-1062 NDVAERSLNVTI
+1062 NDVSERSLNVTI
-1074 NPTGPTKVK
+1074 KPTGPTKVK

-1097 PTGLSK
+1097 PTNLKNS
-1103 KCNAS
+1103 CNAL
-1108 NSVSGTGIKTGCMK
+1108 NSVSGTGTKTGCMK
-1122 WYIYAEDNNSYTMI
+1122 WYIYSEDNNSYTMI

-1142 SKVAYNSTNSNS
+1142 AGAGVAYNSTNSNG

-1174 KARLITGNEVAK
+1174 KARLITANEVAK

-1191 SFDEKTSTDDKW
+1191 SFDEKTSTWDSE
-1203 FYLDSNNQT
+1203 FYFDSNNQT
-1212 QVANSTNKSK
+1212 QVANKTNKSK
-1222 YAWLYDYTWDCIRW
+1222 YAWLYDYTSSCADY
-1236 GCNIEDS
+1236 GCNIEHPVYLGY
-1243 NTSNCGYWTST
+1243 NTYGYWTSA
-1254 PVAGRTDFALH
+1254 PVADNFGCAWTVGRRGKLYH
-1265 VSDIGHLGS
+1265 EPKSYNYLG
-1274 YITSHPILGVRPVIT
+1274 IRPVIT
-1289 ISKSIISE
+1289 ISKSIIS

>member
-19 AVIAM
+19 AVIAL
-24 ITTPIVFGVINTAK
+24 IATPIVFGVINTAK

-142 FYAYPESK
+142 FYVYPESK

-181 IKIASGTK
+181 IKITSGAK

-204 YKDAYVA
+204 YKDAYAA

-226 GYEGVYDGNLHGI
+226 GYKGVYDGNLHGI

-315 KVQIKENKANNSLIV
+315 KVQINENKANNSLIV

-356 TKITLSSSAT
+356 TKITLSSSET
-366 TNYSSASTEYIVT
+366 KNYSSASTEYIVT

-423 VAECTINGNTVTV
+423 VAECTISGNTVTV

-444 ATLTITSEATTNYD
+444 ATLTITSEATTNYN

-466 ITEPGALVSYTTNGY
+466 ITEPGALVSYTANGY
-481 EGAYDGNP
+481 EGVYDGNP
-489 HGITVTSSGS
+489 HGITVTSNGA

-514 PTLTNVGEIVVYYKI
+514 PTLTNVGEMVVYYKI

-535 EKTGSKKIVIT
+535 EKTGSKKIIIT
-546 KAAGK
+546 KAVGK
-551 VTPPTAKALKY
+551 VTPPTAKTLKY

-576 TGQIQYKIGKTGT
+576 TGQIQYKVGATGT

-607 KVVGDINHNDVA
+607 KVVGDSNHNDVA
-619 ERSLNVT
+619 ESSLNVT
-626 INPNILKYE
+626 INPNILKFE

-662 TVKGTYNKTTSP
+662 TVKGTYNLDESP

-698 SENIKITKANNVLK
+698 SENIKIVKANNVLK

-800 ANGYEGTYNGNP
+800 ANGYEGTYNGNS
-812 HGITVTSSGS
+812 HGITVTSSGA
-822 TITYSLGIMLD
+822 TITYS
-833 SNNIAKIV
+833 
-841 DTVIDNGIYT
+841 
-851 FNNITSGNELNT
+851 
-863 FIIQLHKNETTTDK
+863 TDG
-877 IQDITSASA
+877 TNYSSA
-886 TGKIENEY
+886 N
-894 IHEYN
+894 
-899 SGYYALKIKAN
+899 
-910 GTTKDSAVWYKNIYL
+910 
-925 EKGKKYNISY
+925 
-935 EVVKRTSSQ
+935 
-944 HVVKNIEIRSEYSLV
+944 
-959 ASPTRIDAGTTI
+959 PTLTNVGEMV
-971 VYYKISKPGYSTVQG
+971 VYYKISKTGYSTVQG

-999 TPPTAKTLKYTG
+999 TPPTAKALKYTG

-1026 IQYKVGTTGTYSA
+1026 IQYKVGSTGTYST
-1039 KIPTGTDVGTYT
+1039 KIPTGTDVGTYN

-1062 NDVAERSLNVTI
+1062 NDVSERSLNVTI
-1074 NPTGPTKVK
+1074 KPTGPTKVK

-1097 PTGLSK
+1097 PTNLKNS
-1103 KCNAS
+1103 CNAL
-1108 NSVSGTGIKTGCMK
+1108 NSVSGTGTKTGCMK
-1122 WYIYAEDNNSYTMI
+1122 WYIYSEDNNSYTMI

-1142 SKVAYNSTNSNS
+1142 AGAGVAYNSTNSNG

-1174 KARLITGNEVAK
+1174 KARLITANEVAK

-1191 SFDEKTSTDDKW
+1191 SFDEKTSTWDSE
-1203 FYLDSNNQT
+1203 FYFDSNNQT
-1212 QVANSTNKSK
+1212 QVANKTNKSK
-1222 YAWLYDYTWDCIRW
+1222 YAWLYDYTSSCADY
-1236 GCNIEDS
+1236 GCNIEHPVYLGY
-1243 NTSNCGYWTST
+1243 NTYGYWTSA
-1254 PVAGRTDFALH
+1254 PVADNFGCAWTVGRRGKLYH
-1265 VSDIGHLGS
+1265 EPKSYNYLG
-1274 YITSHPILGVRPVIT
+1274 IRPVIT
-1289 ISKSIISE
+1289 ISKSIIS

>member
-19 AVIAM
+19 AVIAL
-24 ITTPIVFGVINTAK
+24 IATPIVFGVINTAK

-127 DLKWDGSLKLEQTSG
+127 DLKWEGSLKLEQTSG
-142 FYAYPESK
+142 FYVYPESK

-181 IKIASGTK
+181 IKITSGTK

-204 YKDAYVA
+204 YKDAYAA

-226 GYEGVYDGNLHGI
+226 GYKGVYDGNLHGI

-315 KVQIKENKANNSLIV
+315 KVQINENKANNSLIV

-356 TKITLSSSAT
+356 TKITLSSSET
-366 TNYSSASTEYIVT
+366 KNYSSASTEYIVT

-423 VAECTINGNTVTV
+423 VAECTISGNTVTV

-444 ATLTITSEATTNYD
+444 ATLTITSEATTNYN

-466 ITEPGALVSYTTNGY
+466 ITEPGALVSYTANGY
-481 EGAYDGNP
+481 EGVYDGNP
-489 HGITVTSSGS
+489 HGITVTSNGA

-514 PTLTNVGEIVVYYKI
+514 PTLTNVGEMVVYYKI

-535 EKTGSKKIVIT
+535 EKTGSKKIIIT
-546 KAAGK
+546 KAVGK
-551 VTPPTAKALKY
+551 VTPPTAKTLKY

-576 TGQIQYKIGKTGT
+576 TGQIQYKVGATGT

-607 KVVGDINHNDVA
+607 KVVGDSNHNDVA
-619 ERSLNVT
+619 ESSLNVT
-626 INPNILKYE
+626 INPNILKFE

-662 TVKGTYNKTTSP
+662 TVKGTYNLDESP

-698 SENIKITKANNVLK
+698 SENIKIVKANNVLK

-800 ANGYEGTYNGNP
+800 ANGYEGTYNGNS
-812 HGITVTSSGS
+812 HGITVTSSGA
-822 TITYSLGIMLD
+822 TITYS
-833 SNNIAKIV
+833 
-841 DTVIDNGIYT
+841 
-851 FNNITSGNELNT
+851 
-863 FIIQLHKNETTTDK
+863 TDG
-877 IQDITSASA
+877 TNYSSA
-886 TGKIENEY
+886 N
-894 IHEYN
+894 
-899 SGYYALKIKAN
+899 
-910 GTTKDSAVWYKNIYL
+910 
-925 EKGKKYNISY
+925 
-935 EVVKRTSSQ
+935 
-944 HVVKNIEIRSEYSLV
+944 
-959 ASPTRIDAGTTI
+959 PTLTNVGEMV
-971 VYYKISKPGYSTVQG
+971 VYYKISKTGYSTVQG

-999 TPPTAKTLKYTG
+999 TPPTAKALKYTG

-1026 IQYKVGTTGTYSA
+1026 IQYKVGSTGTYST
-1039 KIPTGTDVGTYT
+1039 KIPTGTDVGTYN

-1062 NDVAERSLNVTI
+1062 NDVSERSLNVTI
-1074 NPTGPTKVK
+1074 KPTGPTKVK

-1097 PTGLSK
+1097 PTNLKNS
-1103 KCNAS
+1103 CNAL
-1108 NSVSGTGIKTGCMK
+1108 NSVSGTGTKTGCMK
-1122 WYIYAEDNNSYTMI
+1122 WYIYSEDNNSYTMI

-1142 SKVAYNSTNSNS
+1142 SGAGVAYNSTNSNG

-1174 KARLITGNEVAK
+1174 KARLITANEVAK

-1191 SFDEKTSTDDKW
+1191 SFDEKTSTWDSE
-1203 FYLDSNNQT
+1203 FYFDSNNQT
-1212 QVANSTNKSK
+1212 QVANKTNKSK
-1222 YAWLYDYTWDCIRW
+1222 YAWLYDYTSGCADY
-1236 GCNIEDS
+1236 GCNIEHPVYFGYDT
-1243 NTSNCGYWTST
+1243 NGYWTSAT
-1254 PVAGRTDFALH
+1254 LADDSCAWAVNRRGELYPEPK
-1265 VSDIGHLGS
+1265 SYNYLG
-1274 YITSHPILGVRPVIT
+1274 TRPVIT
-1289 ISKSIISE
+1289 ISKSIIS

>member
-19 AVIAM
+19 AVIAL
-24 ITTPIVFGVINTAK
+24 IATPIVFGVINTAK

-142 FYAYPESK
+142 FYVYPESK

-181 IKIASGTK
+181 IKITSGTK

-204 YKDAYVA
+204 YKDAYAA

-226 GYEGVYDGNLHGI
+226 GYKGVYDGNLHGI

-315 KVQIKENKANNSLIV
+315 KVQINENKANNSLIV

-356 TKITLSSSAT
+356 TKITLSSSET
-366 TNYSSASTEYIVT
+366 KNYSSASTEYIVT

-423 VAECTINGNTVTV
+423 VAECTISGNTVTV

-444 ATLTITSEATTNYD
+444 ATLTITSEATTNYN

-466 ITEPGALVSYTTNGY
+466 ITEPGALVSYTANGY
-481 EGAYDGNP
+481 EGVYDGNP
-489 HGITVTSSGS
+489 HGITVTSNGA

-514 PTLTNVGEIVVYYKI
+514 PTLTNVGEMVVYYKI

-535 EKTGSKKIVIT
+535 EKTGSKKIIIT
-546 KAAGK
+546 KAVGK
-551 VTPPTAKALKY
+551 VTPPTAKTLKY

-576 TGQIQYKIGKTGT
+576 TGQIQYKVGATGT

-607 KVVGDINHNDVA
+607 KVVGDSNHNDVA
-619 ERSLNVT
+619 ESSLNVT
-626 INPNILKYE
+626 INPNILKFE

-662 TVKGTYNKTTSP
+662 TVKGTYNLDESP

-698 SENIKITKANNVLK
+698 SENIKIVKANNVLK

-800 ANGYEGTYNGNP
+800 ANGYEGTYNGNS
-812 HGITVTSSGS
+812 HGITVTSSGA
-822 TITYSLGIMLD
+822 TITYS
-833 SNNIAKIV
+833 
-841 DTVIDNGIYT
+841 
-851 FNNITSGNELNT
+851 
-863 FIIQLHKNETTTDK
+863 TDG
-877 IQDITSASA
+877 TNYSSA
-886 TGKIENEY
+886 N
-894 IHEYN
+894 
-899 SGYYALKIKAN
+899 
-910 GTTKDSAVWYKNIYL
+910 
-925 EKGKKYNISY
+925 
-935 EVVKRTSSQ
+935 
-944 HVVKNIEIRSEYSLV
+944 
-959 ASPTRIDAGTTI
+959 PTLTNVGEMV
-971 VYYKISKPGYSTVQG
+971 VYYKISKTGYSTVQG

-999 TPPTAKTLKYTG
+999 TPPTAKALKYTG

-1026 IQYKVGTTGTYSA
+1026 IQYKVGSTGTYST
-1039 KIPTGTDVGTYT
+1039 KIPTGTDVGTYN

-1062 NDVAERSLNVTI
+1062 NDVSERSLNVTI
-1074 NPTGPTKVK
+1074 KPTGPTKVK

-1097 PTGLSK
+1097 PTNLKNS
-1103 KCNAS
+1103 CNAL
-1108 NSVSGTGIKTGCMK
+1108 NSVSGTGTKTGCMK
-1122 WYIYAEDNNSYTMI
+1122 WYIYSEDNNSYTMI

-1142 SKVAYNSTNSNS
+1142 SGAGVAYNSTNSNG

-1174 KARLITGNEVAK
+1174 KARLITANEVAK

-1191 SFDEKTSTDDKW
+1191 SFDEKTSTWDSD
-1203 FYLDSNNQT
+1203 FYLDSNNET
-1212 QVANSTNKSK
+1212 QVANKTNKSK
-1222 YAWLYDYTWDCIRW
+1222 YAWLYDYTSSCADY
-1236 GCNIEDS
+1236 GCNIEHPVYLGY
-1243 NTSNCGYWTST
+1243 NTYGYWTSA
-1254 PVAGRTDFALH
+1254 PVADNFGCAWTVGRRGKLYH
-1265 VSDIGHLGS
+1265 EPKSYNYLG
-1274 YITSHPILGVRPVIT
+1274 IRPVIT
-1289 ISKSIISE
+1289 ISKSIIS

>member
-19 AVIAM
+19 AVIAL
-24 ITTPIVFGVINTAK
+24 IATPIVFGVINTAK

-142 FYAYPESK
+142 FYVYPESK

-181 IKIASGTK
+181 IKITSGTK

-204 YKDAYVA
+204 YKDAYAA

-226 GYEGVYDGNLHGI
+226 GYKGVYDGNLHGI

-315 KVQIKENKANNSLIV
+315 KVQINENKANNSLIV

-356 TKITLSSSAT
+356 TKITLSSSET
-366 TNYSSASTEYIVT
+366 KNYSSASTEYIVT

-423 VAECTINGNTVTV
+423 VAECTISGNTVTV

-444 ATLTITSEATTNYD
+444 ATLTITSEATTNYN

-466 ITEPGALVSYTTNGY
+466 ITEPGALVSYTANGY
-481 EGAYDGNP
+481 EGVYDGNP
-489 HGITVTSSGS
+489 HGITVTSNGA

-514 PTLTNVGEIVVYYKI
+514 PTLTNVGEMVVYYKI

-535 EKTGSKKIVIT
+535 EKTGSKKIIIT
-546 KAAGK
+546 KAVGK
-551 VTPPTAKALKY
+551 VTPPTAKTLKY

-576 TGQIQYKIGKTGT
+576 TGQIQYKVGATGT

-607 KVVGDINHNDVA
+607 KVVGDSNHNDVA
-619 ERSLNVT
+619 ESSLNVT
-626 INPNILKYE
+626 INPNILKFE

-662 TVKGTYNKTTSP
+662 TVKGTYNLDESP

-698 SENIKITKANNVLK
+698 SENIKIVKANNVLK

-800 ANGYEGTYNGNP
+800 ANGYEGTYNGNS
-812 HGITVTSSGS
+812 HGITVTSSGA
-822 TITYSLGIMLD
+822 TITYS
-833 SNNIAKIV
+833 
-841 DTVIDNGIYT
+841 
-851 FNNITSGNELNT
+851 
-863 FIIQLHKNETTTDK
+863 TDG
-877 IQDITSASA
+877 TNYSSA
-886 TGKIENEY
+886 N
-894 IHEYN
+894 
-899 SGYYALKIKAN
+899 
-910 GTTKDSAVWYKNIYL
+910 
-925 EKGKKYNISY
+925 
-935 EVVKRTSSQ
+935 
-944 HVVKNIEIRSEYSLV
+944 
-959 ASPTRIDAGTTI
+959 PTLTNVGEMV
-971 VYYKISKPGYSTVQG
+971 VYYKISKTGYSTVQG

-999 TPPTAKTLKYTG
+999 TPPTAKALKYTG

-1026 IQYKVGTTGTYSA
+1026 IQYKVGSTGTYST
-1039 KIPTGTDVGTYT
+1039 KIPTGTDVGTYN

-1062 NDVAERSLNVTI
+1062 NDVSERSLNVTI
-1074 NPTGPTKVK
+1074 KPTGPTKVK

-1097 PTGLSK
+1097 PTNLKNS
-1103 KCNAS
+1103 CNAL
-1108 NSVSGTGIKTGCMK
+1108 NSVSGTGTKTGCMK
-1122 WYIYAEDNNSYTMI
+1122 WYIYSEDNNSYTMI

-1142 SKVAYNSTNSNS
+1142 SGAGVAYNSTNSNG

-1174 KARLITGNEVAK
+1174 KARLITANEVAK

-1191 SFDEKTSTDDKW
+1191 SFDEKTSTWDSE
-1203 FYLDSNNQT
+1203 FYFDSNNQT
-1212 QVANSTNKSK
+1212 QVANKTNKSK
-1222 YAWLYDYTWDCIRW
+1222 YAWLYDYTSSCADY
-1236 GCNIEDS
+1236 GCNIEHPVYLGY
-1243 NTSNCGYWTST
+1243 NTYGYWTSA
-1254 PVAGRTDFALH
+1254 PVADNFGCAWTVGRRGKLYH
-1265 VSDIGHLGS
+1265 EPKSYNYLG
-1274 YITSHPILGVRPVIT
+1274 IRPVIT
-1289 ISKSIISE
+1289 ISKSIIS

>member
-19 AVIAM
+19 AVIAL
-24 ITTPIVFGVINTAK
+24 IATPIVFGVINTAK

-181 IKIASGTK
+181 IKITSGTK

-204 YKDAYVA
+204 YKDAYAA

-226 GYEGVYDGNLHGI
+226 GYKGVYDGNLHGI

-315 KVQIKENKANNSLIV
+315 KVQINENKANNSLIV

-356 TKITLSSSAT
+356 TKITLSSSET
-366 TNYSSASTEYIVT
+366 KNYSSASTEYIVT

-423 VAECTINGNTVTV
+423 VAECTISGNTVTV

-444 ATLTITSEATTNYD
+444 ATLTITSEATTNYN

-466 ITEPGALVSYTTNGY
+466 ITEPGALVSYTANGY
-481 EGAYDGNP
+481 EGVYDGNP
-489 HGITVTSSGS
+489 HGITVTSNGA

-514 PTLTNVGEIVVYYKI
+514 PTLTNVGEMVVYYKI

-535 EKTGSKKIVIT
+535 EKTGSKKIIIT
-546 KAAGK
+546 KAVGK
-551 VTPPTAKALKY
+551 VTPPTAKTLKY

-576 TGQIQYKIGKTGT
+576 TGQIQYKVGATGT

-607 KVVGDINHNDVA
+607 KVVGDSNHNDVA
-619 ERSLNVT
+619 ESSLNVT
-626 INPNILKYE
+626 INPNILKFE

-662 TVKGTYNKTTSP
+662 TVKGTYNLDESP

-698 SENIKITKANNVLK
+698 SENIKIVKANNVLK

-800 ANGYEGTYNGNP
+800 ANGYEGTYNGNS
-812 HGITVTSSGS
+812 HGITVTSSGA
-822 TITYSLGIMLD
+822 TITYS
-833 SNNIAKIV
+833 
-841 DTVIDNGIYT
+841 
-851 FNNITSGNELNT
+851 
-863 FIIQLHKNETTTDK
+863 TDG
-877 IQDITSASA
+877 TNYSSA
-886 TGKIENEY
+886 N
-894 IHEYN
+894 
-899 SGYYALKIKAN
+899 
-910 GTTKDSAVWYKNIYL
+910 
-925 EKGKKYNISY
+925 
-935 EVVKRTSSQ
+935 
-944 HVVKNIEIRSEYSLV
+944 
-959 ASPTRIDAGTTI
+959 PTLTNVGEMV
-971 VYYKISKPGYSTVQG
+971 VYYKISKTGYSTVQG

-999 TPPTAKTLKYTG
+999 TPPTAKALKYTG

-1026 IQYKVGTTGTYSA
+1026 IQYKVGSTGTYST
-1039 KIPTGTDVGTYT
+1039 KIPTGTDVGTYN

-1062 NDVAERSLNVTI
+1062 NDVSERSLNVTI
-1074 NPTGPTKVK
+1074 KPTGPTKVK

-1097 PTGLSK
+1097 PTNLKNS
-1103 KCNAS
+1103 CNAL
-1108 NSVSGTGIKTGCMK
+1108 NSVSGTGTKTGCMK
-1122 WYIYAEDNNSYTMI
+1122 WYIYSEDNNSYTMI

-1142 SKVAYNSTNSNS
+1142 SGAGVAYNSTNSNG

-1174 KARLITGNEVAK
+1174 KARLITANEVAK

-1191 SFDEKTSTDDKW
+1191 SFDEKTSTWDSE
-1203 FYLDSNNQT
+1203 FYFDSNNQT
-1212 QVANSTNKSK
+1212 QVANKTNKSK
-1222 YAWLYDYTWDCIRW
+1222 YAWLYDYTSSCADY
-1236 GCNIEDS
+1236 GCNIEHPVYLGY
-1243 NTSNCGYWTST
+1243 NTYGYWTSA
-1254 PVAGRTDFALH
+1254 PVADNFGCAWTVGRRGKLYH
-1265 VSDIGHLGS
+1265 EPKSYNYLG
-1274 YITSHPILGVRPVIT
+1274 IRPVIT
-1289 ISKSIISE
+1289 ISKSIIS

>member
-19 AVIAM
+19 AVIAL
-24 ITTPIVFGVINTAK
+24 IATPIVFGVINTAK

-142 FYAYPESK
+142 FYVYPESK

-181 IKIASGTK
+181 IKITSGTK

-204 YKDAYVA
+204 YKDAYAA

-226 GYEGVYDGNLHGI
+226 GYKGVYDGNLHGI

-315 KVQIKENKANNSLIV
+315 KVQINENKANNSLIV

-356 TKITLSSSAT
+356 TKITLSSSET
-366 TNYSSASTEYIVT
+366 KNYSSASTEYIVT

-423 VAECTINGNTVTV
+423 VAECTISGNTVTV

-444 ATLTITSEATTNYD
+444 ATLTITSEATTNYN

-466 ITEPGALVSYTTNGY
+466 ITEPGALVSYTANGY
-481 EGAYDGNP
+481 EGVYDGNP
-489 HGITVTSSGS
+489 HGITVTSNGA

-514 PTLTNVGEIVVYYKI
+514 PTLTNVGEMVVYYKI

-535 EKTGSKKIVIT
+535 EKTGSKKIIIT
-546 KAAGK
+546 KAVGK
-551 VTPPTAKALKY
+551 VTPPTAKTLKY

-576 TGQIQYKIGKTGT
+576 TGQIQYKVGATGT

-607 KVVGDINHNDVA
+607 KVVGDSNHNDVA
-619 ERSLNVT
+619 ESSLNVT
-626 INPNILKYE
+626 INPNILKFE

-662 TVKGTYNKTTSP
+662 TVKGTYNLDESP

-698 SENIKITKANNVLK
+698 SENIKIVKANNVLK

-800 ANGYEGTYNGNP
+800 ANGYEGTYNGNS
-812 HGITVTSSGS
+812 HGITVTSSGA
-822 TITYSLGIMLD
+822 TITYS
-833 SNNIAKIV
+833 
-841 DTVIDNGIYT
+841 
-851 FNNITSGNELNT
+851 
-863 FIIQLHKNETTTDK
+863 TDG
-877 IQDITSASA
+877 TNYSSA
-886 TGKIENEY
+886 N
-894 IHEYN
+894 
-899 SGYYALKIKAN
+899 
-910 GTTKDSAVWYKNIYL
+910 
-925 EKGKKYNISY
+925 
-935 EVVKRTSSQ
+935 
-944 HVVKNIEIRSEYSLV
+944 
-959 ASPTRIDAGTTI
+959 PTLTNVGEMV
-971 VYYKISKPGYSTVQG
+971 VYYKISKTGYSTVQG

-999 TPPTAKTLKYTG
+999 TPPTAKALKYTG

-1026 IQYKVGTTGTYSA
+1026 IQYKVGSTGTYST
-1039 KIPTGTDVGTYT
+1039 KIPTGTDVGTYN

-1062 NDVAERSLNVTI
+1062 NDVSERSLNVTI
-1074 NPTGPTKVK
+1074 KPTGPTKVK

-1097 PTGLSK
+1097 PTNLKNS
-1103 KCNAS
+1103 CNAL
-1108 NSVSGTGIKTGCMK
+1108 NSVSGTGTKTGCMK
-1122 WYIYAEDNNSYTMI
+1122 WYIYSEDNNSYTMI

-1142 SKVAYNSTNSNS
+1142 SGAGVAYNSTNSNG

-1174 KARLITGNEVAK
+1174 KARLITANEVAK

-1191 SFDEKTSTDDKW
+1191 SFDEKTSTWDSD
-1203 FYLDSNNQT
+1203 FYFDSNNQT
-1212 QVANSTNKSK
+1212 QVANKTNKSK
-1222 YAWLYDYTWDCIRW
+1222 YAWLYDYTSSCADY
-1236 GCNIEDS
+1236 GCNIEHPVYLGY
-1243 NTSNCGYWTST
+1243 NTYGYWTSA
-1254 PVAGRTDFALH
+1254 PVADNFGCAWTVGRRGKLYH
-1265 VSDIGHLGS
+1265 EPKSYNYLG
-1274 YITSHPILGVRPVIT
+1274 IRPVIT
-1289 ISKSIISE
+1289 ISKSIIS

>member
-19 AVIAM
+19 AVIAL
-24 ITTPIVFGVINTAK
+24 IATPIVFGVINTAK

-181 IKIASGTK
+181 IKITSGAK

-204 YKDAYVA
+204 YKDAYAA

-226 GYEGVYDGNLHGI
+226 GYKGVYDGNLHGI

-315 KVQIKENKANNSLIV
+315 KVQINENKANNSLIV

-356 TKITLSSSAT
+356 TKITLSSSET
-366 TNYSSASTEYIVT
+366 KNYSSASTEYIVT

-423 VAECTINGNTVTV
+423 VAECTISGNTVTV

-444 ATLTITSEATTNYD
+444 ATLTITSEATTNYN

-466 ITEPGALVSYTTNGY
+466 ITEPGALVSYTANGY
-481 EGAYDGNP
+481 EGVYDGNP
-489 HGITVTSSGS
+489 HGITVTSNGA

-514 PTLTNVGEIVVYYKI
+514 PTLTNVGEMVVYYKI

-535 EKTGSKKIVIT
+535 EKTGSKKIIIT
-546 KAAGK
+546 KAVGK
-551 VTPPTAKALKY
+551 VTPPTAKTLKY

-576 TGQIQYKIGKTGT
+576 TGQIQYKVGATGT

-607 KVVGDINHNDVA
+607 KVVGDSNHNDVA
-619 ERSLNVT
+619 ESSLNVT
-626 INPNILKYE
+626 INPNILKFE

-662 TVKGTYNKTTSP
+662 TVKGTYNLDESP

-698 SENIKITKANNVLK
+698 SENIKIVKANNVLK

-800 ANGYEGTYNGNP
+800 ANGYEGTYNGNS
-812 HGITVTSSGS
+812 HGITVTSSGA
-822 TITYSLGIMLD
+822 TITYS
-833 SNNIAKIV
+833 
-841 DTVIDNGIYT
+841 
-851 FNNITSGNELNT
+851 
-863 FIIQLHKNETTTDK
+863 TDG
-877 IQDITSASA
+877 TNYSSA
-886 TGKIENEY
+886 N
-894 IHEYN
+894 
-899 SGYYALKIKAN
+899 
-910 GTTKDSAVWYKNIYL
+910 
-925 EKGKKYNISY
+925 
-935 EVVKRTSSQ
+935 
-944 HVVKNIEIRSEYSLV
+944 
-959 ASPTRIDAGTTI
+959 PTLTNVGEMV
-971 VYYKISKPGYSTVQG
+971 VYYKISKTGYSTVQG

-999 TPPTAKTLKYTG
+999 TPPTAKALKYTG

-1026 IQYKVGTTGTYSA
+1026 IQYKVGSTGTYST
-1039 KIPTGTDVGTYT
+1039 KIPTGTDVGTYN

-1062 NDVAERSLNVTI
+1062 NDVSERSLNVTI
-1074 NPTGPTKVK
+1074 KPTGPTKVK

-1097 PTGLSK
+1097 PTNLKNS
-1103 KCNAS
+1103 CNAL
-1108 NSVSGTGIKTGCMK
+1108 NSVSGTGTKTGCMK
-1122 WYIYAEDNNSYTMI
+1122 WYIYSEDNNSYTMI

-1142 SKVAYNSTNSNS
+1142 AGAGVAYNSTNSNG

-1174 KARLITGNEVAK
+1174 KARLITANEVAK

-1191 SFDEKTSTDDKW
+1191 SFDEKTSTWDSE
-1203 FYLDSNNQT
+1203 FYFDSNNQT
-1212 QVANSTNKSK
+1212 QVANKTNKSK
-1222 YAWLYDYTWDCIRW
+1222 YAWLYDYTSSCADY
-1236 GCNIEDS
+1236 GCNIEHPVYLGY
-1243 NTSNCGYWTST
+1243 NTYGYWTSA
-1254 PVAGRTDFALH
+1254 PVADNFGCAWTVGRRGKLYH
-1265 VSDIGHLGS
+1265 EPKSYNYLG
-1274 YITSHPILGVRPVIT
+1274 IRPVIT
-1289 ISKSIISE
+1289 ISKSIIS

>member
-19 AVIAM
+19 AVIAL
-24 ITTPIVFGVINTAK
+24 IATPIVFGVINTAK

-142 FYAYPESK
+142 FYVYPESK

-181 IKIASGTK
+181 IKITSGTK

-204 YKDAYVA
+204 YKDAYAA

-226 GYEGVYDGNLHGI
+226 GYKGVYDGNLHGI

-315 KVQIKENKANNSLIV
+315 KVQINENKANNSLIV

-356 TKITLSSSAT
+356 TKITLSSSET
-366 TNYSSASTEYIVT
+366 KNYSSASTEYIVT

-423 VAECTINGNTVTV
+423 VAECTISGNTVTV

-444 ATLTITSEATTNYD
+444 ATLTITSEATTNYN

-466 ITEPGALVSYTTNGY
+466 ITEPGALVSYTANGY
-481 EGAYDGNP
+481 EGVYDGNP
-489 HGITVTSSGS
+489 HGITVTSNGA

-514 PTLTNVGEIVVYYKI
+514 PTLTNVGEMVVYYKI

-535 EKTGSKKIVIT
+535 EKTGSKKIIIT
-546 KAAGK
+546 KAVGK
-551 VTPPTAKALKY
+551 VTPPTAKTLKY

-576 TGQIQYKIGKTGT
+576 TGQIQYKVGTTGT

-607 KVVGDINHNDVA
+607 KVVGDSNHNDVA
-619 ERSLNVT
+619 ESSLNVT
-626 INPNILKYE
+626 INPNILKFE

-662 TVKGTYNKTTSP
+662 TVKGTYNLDESP

-698 SENIKITKANNVLK
+698 SENIKIVKANNVLK

-800 ANGYEGTYNGNP
+800 ANGYEGTYNGNS
-812 HGITVTSSGS
+812 HGITVTSSGA
-822 TITYSLGIMLD
+822 TITYS
-833 SNNIAKIV
+833 
-841 DTVIDNGIYT
+841 
-851 FNNITSGNELNT
+851 
-863 FIIQLHKNETTTDK
+863 TDG
-877 IQDITSASA
+877 TNYSSA
-886 TGKIENEY
+886 N
-894 IHEYN
+894 
-899 SGYYALKIKAN
+899 
-910 GTTKDSAVWYKNIYL
+910 
-925 EKGKKYNISY
+925 
-935 EVVKRTSSQ
+935 
-944 HVVKNIEIRSEYSLV
+944 
-959 ASPTRIDAGTTI
+959 PTLTNVGEMV
-971 VYYKISKPGYSTVQG
+971 VYYKISKTGYSTVQG

-999 TPPTAKTLKYTG
+999 TPPTAKALKYTG

-1026 IQYKVGTTGTYSA
+1026 IQYKVGSTGTYST
-1039 KIPTGTDVGTYT
+1039 KIPTGTDVGTYN

-1062 NDVAERSLNVTI
+1062 NDVSERSLNVTI
-1074 NPTGPTKVK
+1074 KPTGPTKVK

-1097 PTGLSK
+1097 PTNLKNS
-1103 KCNAS
+1103 CNAL
-1108 NSVSGTGIKTGCMK
+1108 NSVSGTGTKTGCMK
-1122 WYIYAEDNNSYTMI
+1122 WYIYSEDNNSYTMI

-1142 SKVAYNSTNSNS
+1142 SGAGVAYNSTNSNG

-1174 KARLITGNEVAK
+1174 KARLITANEVAK

-1191 SFDEKTSTDDKW
+1191 SFDEKTSTWDSD
-1203 FYLDSNNQT
+1203 FYFDSNNQT
-1212 QVANSTNKSK
+1212 QVANKTNKSK
-1222 YAWLYDYTWDCIRW
+1222 YAWLYDYTSSCADY
-1236 GCNIEDS
+1236 GCNIEHPVYLGY
-1243 NTSNCGYWTST
+1243 NTYGYWTSA
-1254 PVAGRTDFALH
+1254 PVADNFGCAWTVGRRGKLYH
-1265 VSDIGHLGS
+1265 EPKSYNYLG
-1274 YITSHPILGVRPVIT
+1274 IRPVIT
-1289 ISKSIISE
+1289 ISKSIIS

>member
-19 AVIAM
+19 AVIAL
-24 ITTPIVFGVINTAK
+24 IATPIVFGVINTAK

-181 IKIASGTK
+181 IKITSGAK

-204 YKDAYVA
+204 YKDAYAA

-226 GYEGVYDGNLHGI
+226 GYKGVYDGNLHGI

-315 KVQIKENKANNSLIV
+315 KVQINENKANNSLIV

-356 TKITLSSSAT
+356 TKITLSSSET
-366 TNYSSASTEYIVT
+366 KNYSSASTEYIVT

-423 VAECTINGNTVTV
+423 VAECTISGNTVTV

-444 ATLTITSEATTNYD
+444 ATLTITSEATTNYN

-466 ITEPGALVSYTTNGY
+466 ITEPGALVSYTANGY
-481 EGAYDGNP
+481 EGVYDGNP
-489 HGITVTSSGS
+489 HGITVTSNGA

-514 PTLTNVGEIVVYYKI
+514 PTLTNVGEMVVYYKI

-535 EKTGSKKIVIT
+535 EKTGSKKIIIT
-546 KAAGK
+546 KAVGK
-551 VTPPTAKALKY
+551 VTPPTAKTLKY

-576 TGQIQYKIGKTGT
+576 TGQIQYKVGTTGT

-607 KVVGDINHNDVA
+607 KVVGDSNHNDVA
-619 ERSLNVT
+619 ESSLNVT
-626 INPNILKYE
+626 INPNILKFE

-662 TVKGTYNKTTSP
+662 TVKGTYNLDESP

-698 SENIKITKANNVLK
+698 SENIKIVKANNVLK

-800 ANGYEGTYNGNP
+800 ANGYEGTYNGNS
-812 HGITVTSSGS
+812 HGITVTSSGA
-822 TITYSLGIMLD
+822 TITYS
-833 SNNIAKIV
+833 
-841 DTVIDNGIYT
+841 
-851 FNNITSGNELNT
+851 
-863 FIIQLHKNETTTDK
+863 TDG
-877 IQDITSASA
+877 TNYSSA
-886 TGKIENEY
+886 N
-894 IHEYN
+894 
-899 SGYYALKIKAN
+899 
-910 GTTKDSAVWYKNIYL
+910 
-925 EKGKKYNISY
+925 
-935 EVVKRTSSQ
+935 
-944 HVVKNIEIRSEYSLV
+944 
-959 ASPTRIDAGTTI
+959 PTLTNVGEMV
-971 VYYKISKPGYSTVQG
+971 VYYKISKTGYSTVQG

-999 TPPTAKTLKYTG
+999 TPPTAKALKYTG

-1026 IQYKVGTTGTYSA
+1026 IQYKVGSTGTYST
-1039 KIPTGTDVGTYT
+1039 KIPTGTDVGTYN

-1062 NDVAERSLNVTI
+1062 NDVSERSLNVTI
-1074 NPTGPTKVK
+1074 KPTGPTKVK

-1097 PTGLSK
+1097 PTNLKNS
-1103 KCNAS
+1103 CNAL
-1108 NSVSGTGIKTGCMK
+1108 NSVSGTGTKTGCMK
-1122 WYIYAEDNNSYTMI
+1122 WYIYSEDNNSYTMI

-1142 SKVAYNSTNSNS
+1142 AGAGVAYNSTNSNG

-1174 KARLITGNEVAK
+1174 KARLITANEVAK

-1191 SFDEKTSTDDKW
+1191 SFDEKTSTWDSE
-1203 FYLDSNNQT
+1203 FYFDSNNQT
-1212 QVANSTNKSK
+1212 QVANKTNKSK
-1222 YAWLYDYTWDCIRW
+1222 YAWLYDYTSSCADY
-1236 GCNIEDS
+1236 GCNIEHPVYLGY
-1243 NTSNCGYWTST
+1243 NTYGYWTSA
-1254 PVAGRTDFALH
+1254 PVADNFGCAWTVGRRGKLYH
-1265 VSDIGHLGS
+1265 EPKSYNYLG
-1274 YITSHPILGVRPVIT
+1274 IRPVIT
-1289 ISKSIISE
+1289 ISKSIIS

>member
-19 AVIAM
+19 AVIAL
-24 ITTPIVFGVINTAK
+24 IATPIVFGVINTAK

-142 FYAYPESK
+142 FYVYPESK

-181 IKIASGTK
+181 IKITSGAK

-204 YKDAYVA
+204 YKDAYAA

-226 GYEGVYDGNLHGI
+226 GYKGVYDGNLHGI

-315 KVQIKENKANNSLIV
+315 KVQINENKANNSLIV

-356 TKITLSSSAT
+356 TKITLSSSET
-366 TNYSSASTEYIVT
+366 KNYSSASTEYIVT

-423 VAECTINGNTVTV
+423 VAECTISGNTVTV

-444 ATLTITSEATTNYD
+444 ATLTITSEATTNYN

-466 ITEPGALVSYTTNGY
+466 ITEPGALVSYTANGY
-481 EGAYDGNP
+481 EGVYDGNP
-489 HGITVTSSGS
+489 HGITVTSNGA

-514 PTLTNVGEIVVYYKI
+514 PTLTNVGEMVVYYKI

-535 EKTGSKKIVIT
+535 EKTGSKKIIIT
-546 KAAGK
+546 KAVGK
-551 VTPPTAKALKY
+551 VTPPTAKTLKY

-576 TGQIQYKIGKTGT
+576 TGQIQYKVGATGT

-607 KVVGDINHNDVA
+607 KVVGDSNHNDVA
-619 ERSLNVT
+619 ESSLNVT
-626 INPNILKYE
+626 INPNILKFE

-662 TVKGTYNKTTSP
+662 TVKGTYNLDESP

-698 SENIKITKANNVLK
+698 SENIKIVKANNVLK

-800 ANGYEGTYNGNP
+800 ANGYEGTYNGNS
-812 HGITVTSSGS
+812 HGITVTSSGA
-822 TITYSLGIMLD
+822 TITYS
-833 SNNIAKIV
+833 
-841 DTVIDNGIYT
+841 
-851 FNNITSGNELNT
+851 
-863 FIIQLHKNETTTDK
+863 TDG
-877 IQDITSASA
+877 TNYSSA
-886 TGKIENEY
+886 N
-894 IHEYN
+894 
-899 SGYYALKIKAN
+899 
-910 GTTKDSAVWYKNIYL
+910 
-925 EKGKKYNISY
+925 
-935 EVVKRTSSQ
+935 
-944 HVVKNIEIRSEYSLV
+944 
-959 ASPTRIDAGTTI
+959 PTLTNVGEMV
-971 VYYKISKPGYSTVQG
+971 VYYKISKTGYSTVQG

-999 TPPTAKTLKYTG
+999 TPPTAKALKYTG

-1026 IQYKVGTTGTYSA
+1026 IQYKVGATGTYST

-1074 NPTGPTKVK
+1074 KPTGPTKVK

-1097 PTGLSK
+1097 PTNLKNS
-1103 KCNAS
+1103 CNAL
-1108 NSVSGTGIKTGCMK
+1108 NSVSGTGTKTGCMK
-1122 WYIYAEDNNSYTMI
+1122 WYIYSEDNNSYTMI

-1142 SKVAYNSTNSNS
+1142 SGAGVAYNSTNSNG

-1174 KARLITGNEVAK
+1174 KARLITANEVAK

-1191 SFDEKTSTDDKW
+1191 SFDEKTSTWDSE
-1203 FYLDSNNQT
+1203 FYFDSNNQT
-1212 QVANSTNKSK
+1212 QVANKTNKSK
-1222 YAWLYDYTWDCIRW
+1222 YAWLYDYTSSCADY
-1236 GCNIEDS
+1236 GCNIEHPVYLGY
-1243 NTSNCGYWTST
+1243 NTYGYWTSA
-1254 PVAGRTDFALH
+1254 PVADNFGCAWTVGRRGKLYH
-1265 VSDIGHLGS
+1265 EPKSYNYLG
-1274 YITSHPILGVRPVIT
+1274 IRPVIT
-1289 ISKSIISE
+1289 ISKSIIS

>member
-19 AVIAM
+19 AVIAL
-24 ITTPIVFGVINTAK
+24 IATPIVFGVINTAK

-142 FYAYPESK
+142 FYVYPESK

-181 IKIASGTK
+181 IKITSGTK

-204 YKDAYVA
+204 YKDAYAA

-226 GYEGVYDGNLHGI
+226 GYKGVYDGNLHGI

-315 KVQIKENKANNSLIV
+315 KVQINENKANNSLIV

-356 TKITLSSSAT
+356 TKITLSSSET
-366 TNYSSASTEYIVT
+366 KNYSSASTEYIVT

-423 VAECTINGNTVTV
+423 VAECTISGNTVTV

-444 ATLTITSEATTNYD
+444 ATLTITSEATTNYN

-466 ITEPGALVSYTTNGY
+466 ITEPGALVSYTANGY
-481 EGAYDGNP
+481 EGVYDGNP
-489 HGITVTSSGS
+489 HGITVTSNGA

-514 PTLTNVGEIVVYYKI
+514 PTLTNVGEMVVYYKI

-535 EKTGSKKIVIT
+535 EKTGSKKIIIT
-546 KAAGK
+546 KAVGK
-551 VTPPTAKALKY
+551 VTPPTAKTLKY

-576 TGQIQYKIGKTGT
+576 TGQIQYKVGTTGT

-607 KVVGDINHNDVA
+607 KVVGDSNHNDVA
-619 ERSLNVT
+619 ESSLNVT
-626 INPNILKYE
+626 INPNILKFE

-662 TVKGTYNKTTSP
+662 TVKGTYNLDESP

-698 SENIKITKANNVLK
+698 SENIKIVKANNVLK

-800 ANGYEGTYNGNP
+800 ANGYEGTYNGNS
-812 HGITVTSSGS
+812 HGITVTSSGA
-822 TITYSLGIMLD
+822 TITYS
-833 SNNIAKIV
+833 
-841 DTVIDNGIYT
+841 
-851 FNNITSGNELNT
+851 
-863 FIIQLHKNETTTDK
+863 TDG
-877 IQDITSASA
+877 TNYSSA
-886 TGKIENEY
+886 N
-894 IHEYN
+894 
-899 SGYYALKIKAN
+899 
-910 GTTKDSAVWYKNIYL
+910 
-925 EKGKKYNISY
+925 
-935 EVVKRTSSQ
+935 
-944 HVVKNIEIRSEYSLV
+944 
-959 ASPTRIDAGTTI
+959 PTLTNVGEMV
-971 VYYKISKPGYSTVQG
+971 VYYKISKTGYSTVQG

-999 TPPTAKTLKYTG
+999 TPPTAKALKYTG

-1026 IQYKVGTTGTYSA
+1026 IQYKVGSTGTYST
-1039 KIPTGTDVGTYT
+1039 KIPTGTDVGTYN

-1062 NDVAERSLNVTI
+1062 NDVSERSLNVTI
-1074 NPTGPTKVK
+1074 KPTGPTKVK

-1097 PTGLSK
+1097 PTNLKNS
-1103 KCNAS
+1103 CNAL
-1108 NSVSGTGIKTGCMK
+1108 NSVSGTGTKTGCMK
-1122 WYIYAEDNNSYTMI
+1122 WYIYSEDNNSYTMI

-1142 SKVAYNSTNSNS
+1142 SGAGVAYNSTNSNG

-1174 KARLITGNEVAK
+1174 KARLITANEVAK

-1191 SFDEKTSTDDKW
+1191 SFDEKTSTWDSE
-1203 FYLDSNNQT
+1203 FYFDSNNQT
-1212 QVANSTNKSK
+1212 QVANKTNKSK
-1222 YAWLYDYTWDCIRW
+1222 YAWLYDYTSSCADY
-1236 GCNIEDS
+1236 GCNIEHPVYLGY
-1243 NTSNCGYWTST
+1243 NTYGYWTSA
-1254 PVAGRTDFALH
+1254 PVADNFGCAWTVGRRGKLYH
-1265 VSDIGHLGS
+1265 EPKSYNYLG
-1274 YITSHPILGVRPVIT
+1274 IRPVIT
-1289 ISKSIISE
+1289 ISKSIIS

>member
-19 AVIAM
+19 AVIAL
-24 ITTPIVFGVINTAK
+24 IATPIVFGVINTAK

-181 IKIASGTK
+181 IKITSGTK

-204 YKDAYVA
+204 YKDAYAA

-226 GYEGVYDGNLHGI
+226 GYKGVYDGNLHGI

-315 KVQIKENKANNSLIV
+315 KVQINENKANNSLIV

-356 TKITLSSSAT
+356 TKITLSSSET
-366 TNYSSASTEYIVT
+366 KNYSSASTEYIVT

-423 VAECTINGNTVTV
+423 VAECTISGNTVTV

-444 ATLTITSEATTNYD
+444 ATLTITSEATTNYN

-466 ITEPGALVSYTTNGY
+466 ITEPGALVSYTANGY
-481 EGAYDGNP
+481 EGVYDGNP
-489 HGITVTSSGS
+489 HGITVTSNGA

-514 PTLTNVGEIVVYYKI
+514 PTLTNVGEMVVYYKI

-535 EKTGSKKIVIT
+535 EKTGSKKIIIT
-546 KAAGK
+546 KAVGK
-551 VTPPTAKALKY
+551 VTPPTAKTLKY

-576 TGQIQYKIGKTGT
+576 TGQIQYKVGATGT

-607 KVVGDINHNDVA
+607 KVVGDSNHNDVA
-619 ERSLNVT
+619 ESSLNVT
-626 INPNILKYE
+626 INPNILKFE

-662 TVKGTYNKTTSP
+662 TVKGTYNLDESP

-698 SENIKITKANNVLK
+698 SENIKIVKANNVLK

-800 ANGYEGTYNGNP
+800 ANGYEGTYNGNS
-812 HGITVTSSGS
+812 HGITVTSSGA
-822 TITYSLGIMLD
+822 TITYS
-833 SNNIAKIV
+833 
-841 DTVIDNGIYT
+841 
-851 FNNITSGNELNT
+851 
-863 FIIQLHKNETTTDK
+863 TDG
-877 IQDITSASA
+877 TNYSSA
-886 TGKIENEY
+886 N
-894 IHEYN
+894 
-899 SGYYALKIKAN
+899 
-910 GTTKDSAVWYKNIYL
+910 
-925 EKGKKYNISY
+925 
-935 EVVKRTSSQ
+935 
-944 HVVKNIEIRSEYSLV
+944 
-959 ASPTRIDAGTTI
+959 PTLTNVGEMV
-971 VYYKISKPGYSTVQG
+971 VYYKISKTGYSTVQG

-999 TPPTAKTLKYTG
+999 TPPTAKALKYTG

-1026 IQYKVGTTGTYSA
+1026 IQYKVGSTGTYST
-1039 KIPTGTDVGTYT
+1039 KIPTGTDVGTYN

-1062 NDVAERSLNVTI
+1062 NDVSERSLNVTI
-1074 NPTGPTKVK
+1074 KPTGPTKVK

-1097 PTGLSK
+1097 PTNLKNS
-1103 KCNAS
+1103 CNAL
-1108 NSVSGTGIKTGCMK
+1108 NSVSGTGTKTGCMK
-1122 WYIYAEDNNSYTMI
+1122 WYIYSEDNNSYTMI

-1142 SKVAYNSTNSNS
+1142 SGAGVAYNSTNSNG

-1174 KARLITGNEVAK
+1174 KARLITANEVAK

-1191 SFDEKTSTDDKW
+1191 SFDEKTSTWDSD
-1203 FYLDSNNQT
+1203 FYLDSNNET
-1212 QVANSTNKSK
+1212 QVANKTNKSK
-1222 YAWLYDYTWDCIRW
+1222 YAWLYDYTSSCADY
-1236 GCNIEDS
+1236 GCNIEHPVYLGY
-1243 NTSNCGYWTST
+1243 NTYGYWTSA
-1254 PVAGRTDFALH
+1254 PVADNFGCAWTVGRRGKLYH
-1265 VSDIGHLGS
+1265 EPKSYNYLG
-1274 YITSHPILGVRPVIT
+1274 IRPVIT
-1289 ISKSIISE
+1289 ISKSIIS

>member
-19 AVIAM
+19 AVIAL
-24 ITTPIVFGVINTAK
+24 IATPIVFGVINTAK

-181 IKIASGTK
+181 IKITSGTK

-204 YKDAYVA
+204 YKDAYAA

-226 GYEGVYDGNLHGI
+226 GYKGVYDGNLHGI

-315 KVQIKENKANNSLIV
+315 KVQINENKANNSLIV

-356 TKITLSSSAT
+356 TKITLSSSET
-366 TNYSSASTEYIVT
+366 KNYSSASTEYIVT

-423 VAECTINGNTVTV
+423 VAECTISGNTVTV

-444 ATLTITSEATTNYD
+444 ATLTITSEATTNYN

-466 ITEPGALVSYTTNGY
+466 ITEPGALVSYTANGY
-481 EGAYDGNP
+481 EGVYDGNP
-489 HGITVTSSGS
+489 HGITVTSNGA

-514 PTLTNVGEIVVYYKI
+514 PTLTNVGEMVVYYKI

-535 EKTGSKKIVIT
+535 EKTGSKKIIIT
-546 KAAGK
+546 KAVGK
-551 VTPPTAKALKY
+551 VTPPTAKTLKY

-576 TGQIQYKIGKTGT
+576 TGQIQYKVGATGT

-607 KVVGDINHNDVA
+607 KVVGDSNHNDVA
-619 ERSLNVT
+619 ESSLNVT
-626 INPNILKYE
+626 INPNILKFE

-662 TVKGTYNKTTSP
+662 TVKGTYNLDESP

-698 SENIKITKANNVLK
+698 SENIKIVKANNVLK

-800 ANGYEGTYNGNP
+800 ANGYEGTYNGNS
-812 HGITVTSSGS
+812 HGITVTSSGA
-822 TITYSLGIMLD
+822 TITYS
-833 SNNIAKIV
+833 
-841 DTVIDNGIYT
+841 
-851 FNNITSGNELNT
+851 
-863 FIIQLHKNETTTDK
+863 TDG
-877 IQDITSASA
+877 TNYSSA
-886 TGKIENEY
+886 N
-894 IHEYN
+894 
-899 SGYYALKIKAN
+899 
-910 GTTKDSAVWYKNIYL
+910 
-925 EKGKKYNISY
+925 
-935 EVVKRTSSQ
+935 
-944 HVVKNIEIRSEYSLV
+944 
-959 ASPTRIDAGTTI
+959 PTLTNVGEMV
-971 VYYKISKPGYSTVQG
+971 VYYKISKTGYSTVQG

-999 TPPTAKTLKYTG
+999 TPPTAKALKYTG

-1026 IQYKVGTTGTYSA
+1026 IQYKVGSTGTYST
-1039 KIPTGTDVGTYT
+1039 KIPTGTDVGTYN

-1062 NDVAERSLNVTI
+1062 NDVSERSLNVTI
-1074 NPTGPTKVK
+1074 KPTGPTKVK

-1097 PTGLSK
+1097 PTNLKNS
-1103 KCNAS
+1103 CNAL
-1108 NSVSGTGIKTGCMK
+1108 NSVSGTGTKTGCMK
-1122 WYIYAEDNNSYTMI
+1122 WYIYSEDNNSYTMI

-1142 SKVAYNSTNSNS
+1142 AGAGVAYNSTNSNG

-1174 KARLITGNEVAK
+1174 KARLITANEVAK

-1191 SFDEKTSTDDKW
+1191 SFDEKTSTWDSE
-1203 FYLDSNNQT
+1203 FYFDSNNQT
-1212 QVANSTNKSK
+1212 QVANKTNKSK
-1222 YAWLYDYTWDCIRW
+1222 YAWLYDYTSSCADY
-1236 GCNIEDS
+1236 GCNIEHPVYLGY
-1243 NTSNCGYWTST
+1243 NTYGYWTSA
-1254 PVAGRTDFALH
+1254 PVADNFGCAWTVGRRGKLYH
-1265 VSDIGHLGS
+1265 EPKSYNYLG
-1274 YITSHPILGVRPVIT
+1274 IRPVIT
-1289 ISKSIISE
+1289 ISKSIIS